1 VAYVTPIGSAPA
13 QVEYRLTAHHGC
25 GRPGVEQARF
35 SYHADGSERPLVWTG
50 RGLAEVGITP
60 GSVLDETQ
68 FDAARALMAGLDPR
82 TGERLVEPKLA
93 VYDEAKVALAPLVHA
108 VEAAAVARGV
118 HPDGL
123 FASVKVGRAYGRAVR
138 AVVNDGDGAV
148 LRADDAGRIADAVG
162 LDVAAVWGTGVYAA
176 AVGNLTET
184 RAVPGPDGKS
194 AERLVPRR
202 RVVGNMGYDVSFTLP
217 KSHSLLLAFAD
228 ETTAAAVE
236 QVYTAQVGATF
247 DWLEGQTAYGMRGHH
262 GEGKSAQTVRGSG
275 FLGWSM
281 VHRAARPV
289 GDRVV
294 GDPHWH
300 VHVTIANMTRGSDGG
315 WSTVAAGG
323 RDLMRHAPAADH
335 VLKALV
341 RRRLAEQFGVS
352 FARSQRTGAWEVAA
366 IPDATLRAFSKRG
379 ASIEAMLRDLGFDP
393 ALATRRAE
401 DLAAAQTRHDKTE
414 HTAAPD
420 ATLRSIWQEEAR
432 TLGVDPDRLAASA
445 LPLAA
450 TRGAAAG
457 GPPAGE
463 DEQAEQQAELLAD
476 VVGRLTDPEHGLT
489 SGRRRF
495 TRVDA
500 LAAVA
505 DALPGGAGDV
515 AEIEGLCDRALSAA
529 GIVAL
534 PDPPGT
540 RQTVAPAAGLERSAA
555 QQQSEDGQV
564 LAAAGNA
571 ARRQIG
577 AGHMA
582 NAARFTTA
590 DVVAAERVILS
601 AAAGSGPGQ
610 GGPRVMTSTAALARQ
625 AVEAGQGFA
634 LSGEQAAVVGRL
646 VTSDRMIDAV
656 LGPPG
661 TGKTTLMRAARTA
674 WEAEGYT
681 VAGATTAAVAAQNL
695 QLESGIDSRTVAQ
708 WVREIGVGDA
718 ARAALAGG
726 TITDPELLAQAQRD
740 AALPGLAGVDVLVLD
755 EANLTDDRDRAA
767 LYTAA
772 ARSGTK
778 LVEVGDPKQ
787 LRGVGCGSLFARVHQ
802 LVGGMELT
810 ENRRQA
816 SEDERAAIAAWRDG
830 RYAHA
835 LSSWAGRG
843 RLVAT
848 ETGEQAVTAMVASWM
863 AQRAGAPDAHAEMRG
878 VVMLAAANDTVE
890 RLNDAAQAVRAAT
903 GELGP
908 EHVYEVKAGRSL
920 RLRRGDH
927 VLVRLNDRAQ
937 RMHEGPDVLNGYR
950 GIVEHI
956 DTAPGSRDSNSGGDS
971 VGGDSDCGAVRVAW
985 QQQGP
990 DGLVTHRATLS
1001 AEFVGAGGLSLG
1013 YAMTGHKAE
1022 GLTVAGDWALP
1033 DGTRQGGTVLVHA
1046 AGMDEPGLHVATSR
1060 HRDKVILFAGRDQL
1074 ETPGDTHELGTPAT
1088 DQQLE
1093 RRVVAGL
1100 ADQART
1106 RSGTAND
1113 TPVHDDLGRG
1123 AGRGPG
1129 PAGGS
1134 GRHPS
1139 LEDLRRAVLGPVEER
1154 PADPPVADPADP
1166 ADAWARLKGEAAAED
1181 RPVAELRAAWT
1192 EQARAAEQLAALE
1205 PRLARARGDAARAAK
1220 AEVVLAPLRGQLQTA
1235 RDAQAAAEQAAA
1247 AGEQTLA
1254 GRAEQLRAELARAW
1268 DAERPGAGDAART
1281 VRAGAGRLG
1290 LRRGQ
1295 VRVARQQL
1303 AGWAERWRPVVGE
1316 LERGSDGVV
1325 GYAAAHPAND
1335 RVGGSIARYAADR
1348 VRAEAPEHA
1357 QVLASAQQAR
1367 RVAEDAQAAFT
1378 RTAETALRPH
1388 PARLAAG
1395 EPDLSGQVGALGEQ
1409 TQAARTRLAA
1419 ATERVAALSADPTIT
1434 SRSDPAAFLAAEHTA
1449 WSWRDQALRQQ
1460 AAARARQAAQQQA
1473 EQDARRA
1480 RARNHELNQQPGRRQ
1495 GPRLGR

>member
-13 QVEYRLTAHHGC
+13 QVEYRLTQAHGC
-25 GRPGVEQARF
+25 GRPGVEAARF

-50 RGLAEVGITP
+50 RGLAEVGITA

-68 FDAARALMAGLDPR
+68 FDVARALMAGLDPR
-82 TGERLVEPKLA
+82 SGERLVEPKLA
-93 VYDEAKVALAPLVHA
+93 VFDDAKVALGPLVRA

-118 HPDGL
+118 HPEAL
-123 FASVKVGRAYGRAVR
+123 FGAVKTGRAYGRAVR
-138 AVVNDGDGAV
+138 AVVNDGDGAT
-148 LRADDAGRIADAVG
+148 LRADDAGRIADAAG
-162 LDVAAVWGTGVYAA
+162 LDVAAVWGPGVYAA
-176 AVGNLTET
+176 AVGNLTEARTMPGADGT
-184 RAVPGPDGKS
+184 RV
-194 AERLVPRR
+194 ERLVPRR
-202 RVVGNMGYDVSFTLP
+202 RVVGNLGYDVSFTLP

-228 ETTAAAVE
+228 ESTAAAVE
-236 QVYTAQVGATF
+236 GVYTAGVGATF
-247 DWLEGQTAYGMRGHH
+247 DWLEAQTAYGMRGHH
-262 GEGKSAQTVRGSG
+262 GEGKSARTVRGSG

-300 VHVTIANMTRGSDGG
+300 VHVTVANMTRGTDGG

-341 RRRLAEQFGVS
+341 RRRLAVQFGVE
-352 FARSQRTGAWEVAA
+352 FARSERTGAWEVAA

-420 ATLRSIWQEEAR
+420 ATLRSIWQAEAR
-432 TLGVDPDRLAASA
+432 SLGVDPDRLAAAA
-445 LPLAA
+445 LPLAGMQA
-450 TRGAAAG
+450 RTAAG
-457 GPPAGE
+457 QPAGE
-463 DEQAEQQAELLAD
+463 DEQRQRQATLLAE

-505 DALPGGAGDV
+505 DALPGGAADV
-515 AEIEGLCDRALSAA
+515 AEIEGLCDRALAAA

-534 PDPPGT
+534 PDPPGA
-540 RQTVAPAAGLERSAA
+540 RQTIAPGADPEQTTAPATG
-555 QQQSEDGQV
+555 QQEGQDGQV
-564 LAAAGNA
+564 LAPAGNA

-590 DVVAAERVILS
+590 DVVAAERVILT
-601 AAAGSGPGQ
+601 AAAGSRPGR

-634 LSGEQAAVVGRL
+634 LSEEQAAVALRL
-646 VTSDRMIDAV
+646 VTSDRMLDAV

-681 VAGATTAAVAAQNL
+681 VAGAATAAVAAQNL
-695 QLESGIDSRTVAQ
+695 QLESGIEARTVAQ

-726 TITDPELLAQAQRD
+726 QLTDPGVLAQAQRD
-740 AALPGLAGVDVLVLD
+740 AALPGLSGVDVLVLD
-755 EANLTDDRDRAA
+755 EANLTDDRDRSVLYSAA
-767 LYTAA
+767 S
-772 ARSGTK
+772 RSGTK
-778 LVEVGDPKQ
+778 LVEVGDPRQ

-802 LVGGMELT
+802 LVGGAELT

-816 SEDERAAIAAWRDG
+816 SEDERAAIAAWRHG
-830 RYAHA
+830 RYTQA

-848 ETGEQAVTAMVASWM
+848 ETGEQAVTAMVAGWVG
-863 AQRAGAPDAHAEMRG
+863 QRAGASDAHAEMRG

-908 EHVYEVKAGRSL
+908 EQVYEVKGGRSV
-920 RLRRGDH
+920 RLRAGDH

-956 DTAPGSRDSNSGGDS
+956 DSGPDGDS
-971 VGGDSDCGAVRVAW
+971 GGAVRVAW
-985 QQQGP
+985 QQHGP

-1022 GLTVAGDWALP
+1022 GLTVAADWALP

-1046 AGMDEPGLHVATSR
+1046 AGMDEPGMHVATSR

-1074 ETPGDTHELGTPAT
+1074 ETPADTHELGVPTT
-1088 DQQLE
+1088 EGQLE

-1100 ADQART
+1100 AEQARA
-1106 RSGTAND
+1106 RPATAND
-1113 TPVHDDLGRG
+1113 TPVHDDLARAAG
-1123 AGRGPG
+1123 GRGPD
-1129 PAGGS
+1129 PDPDLLPWMEPGS
-1134 GRHPS
+1134 ELAAQWAAL
-1139 LEDLRRAVLGPVEER
+1139 LERTR
-1154 PADPPVADPADP
+1154 PAAQLRE
-1166 ADAWARLKGEAAAED
+1166 AWS
-1181 RPVAELRAAWT
+1181 
-1192 EQARAAEQLAALE
+1192 EQARAAEKLAALE
-1205 PRLARARGDAARAAK
+1205 PRLAAARADAARERR
-1220 AEVVLAPLRGQLQTA
+1220 AEQVLAPLRDQLETA
-1235 RDAQAAAEQAAA
+1235 RTARQAADQAAGPAEQAL
-1247 AGEQTLA
+1247 T
-1254 GRAEQLRAELARAW
+1254 GRAGQIAAELSQAW
-1268 DAERPGAGDAART
+1268 QDQRPAAREAANR
-1281 VRAGAGRLG
+1281 VQAGPGRLG
-1290 LRRGQ
+1290 IRRGQ
-1295 VRVARQQL
+1295 VRAAQAHL
-1303 AGWAERWRPVVGE
+1303 AGWANTWRPVLGPSRLAGDQVAGF
-1316 LERGSDGVV
+1316 
-1325 GYAAAHPAND
+1325 ATAHPAND
-1335 RVGGSIARYAADR
+1335 QVGQPIAGYARAQAEAELPEQARLLGAADQAGR
-1348 VRAEAPEHA
+1348 DADTTAAAYTQATDAARHRLNVQRAAGGYRHLAGDVNRLDGQTRAARARLDTANE
-1357 QVLASAQQAR
+1357 QVAACAADPAITSKPDPAGFLAS
-1367 RVAEDAQAAFT
+1367 T
-1378 RTAETALRPH
+1378 
-1388 PARLAAG
+1388 
-1395 EPDLSGQVGALGEQ
+1395 
-1409 TQAARTRLAA
+1409 
-1419 ATERVAALSADPTIT
+1419 
-1434 SRSDPAAFLAAEHTA
+1434 HTA
-1449 WSWRDQALRQQ
+1449 WGQEDQAAQQ
-1460 AAARARQAAQQQA
+1460 AAARTRQAGQQQA
-1473 EQDARRA
+1473 DQQRADQNAARRA
-1480 RARNHELNQQPGRRQ
+1480 RARNDLNQHPGRRR
-1495 GPRLGR
+1495 GPRM

>member
-1 VAYVTPIGSAPA
+1 M
-13 QVEYRLTAHHGC
+13 
-25 GRPGVEQARF
+25 
-35 SYHADGSERPLVWTG
+35 
-50 RGLAEVGITP
+50 
-60 GSVLDETQ
+60 LDESQ

-93 VYDEAKVALAPLVHA
+93 VFDDAKVALGPLVQA

-118 HPDGL
+118 HPDGC
-123 FASVKVGRAYGRAVR
+123 FASVKVGKAYGRAVR
-138 AVVNDGDGAV
+138 AVVNDGDGAM

-162 LDVAAVWGTGVYAA
+162 LDVESVWGPGVYAA

-184 RAVPGPDGKS
+184 KTMTGPDGKTT
-194 AERLVPRR
+194 EQLVPRR
-202 RVVGNMGYDVSFTLP
+202 KVVGNLGYDVSFTLP

-236 QVYTAQVGATF
+236 AVYTAQVGATF

-262 GEGKSAQTVRGSG
+262 GEGKTAQTVRGSG

-300 VHVTIANMTRGSDGG
+300 VHVTIANMTRGTDGG

-341 RRRLAEQFGVS
+341 RRRLTVEFGVS
-352 FARSQRTGAWEVAA
+352 FARSERTGAWEVAA

-420 ATLRSIWQEEAR
+420 ATLRSIWQAEAR
-432 TLGVDPDRLAASA
+432 TLGVDPDRLAAAA
-445 LPLAA
+445 LPVAGIGGR
-450 TRGAAAG
+450 TAAG
-457 GPPAGE
+457 QPAGE
-463 DEQAEQQAELLAD
+463 DEQRQRQATLLAD

-505 DALPGGAGDV
+505 DALPAGAGGV
-515 AEIEGLCDRALSAA
+515 AEIEGLCDRALAAA

-540 RQTVAPAAGLERSAA
+540 RQTIAPAAGLERSAA
-555 QQQSEDGQV
+555 QQQGEDGQV

-590 DVVAAERVILS
+590 DVIAAERVILS
-601 AAAGSGPGQ
+601 AAEASRPGQ

-634 LSGEQAAVVGRL
+634 LSGEQAAVVERL
-646 VTSDRMIDAV
+646 VTSDRMLEAV

-681 VAGATTAAVAAQNL
+681 VAGAATAAVAAQNL
-695 QLESGIDSRTVAQ
+695 ALESGIGSRTVAQ
-708 WVREIGVGDA
+708 WVHRTRTGE
-718 ARAALAGG
+718 
-726 TITDPELLAQAQRD
+726 
-740 AALPGLAGVDVLVLD
+740 GLSGVDVLVLD

-778 LVEVGDPKQ
+778 LVEVGDPRQ

-830 RYAHA
+830 RYTQA

-848 ETGEQAVTAMVASWM
+848 ETGEQAVTAMVA
-863 AQRAGAPDAHAEMRG
+863 
-878 VVMLAAANDTVE
+878 
-890 RLNDAAQAVRAAT
+890 
-903 GELGP
+903 
-908 EHVYEVKAGRSL
+908 
-920 RLRRGDH
+920 
-927 VLVRLNDRAQ
+927 
-937 RMHEGPDVLNGYR
+937 
-950 GIVEHI
+950 
-956 DTAPGSRDSNSGGDS
+956 
-971 VGGDSDCGAVRVAW
+971 C
-985 QQQGP
+985 
-990 DGLVTHRATLS
+990 
-1001 AEFVGAGGLSLG
+1001 
-1013 YAMTGHKAE
+1013 
-1022 GLTVAGDWALP
+1022 
-1033 DGTRQGGTVLVHA
+1033 
-1046 AGMDEPGLHVATSR
+1046 
-1060 HRDKVILFAGRDQL
+1060 
-1074 ETPGDTHELGTPAT
+1074 
-1088 DQQLE
+1088 
-1093 RRVVAGL
+1093 
-1100 ADQART
+1100 
-1106 RSGTAND
+1106 
-1113 TPVHDDLGRG
+1113 
-1123 AGRGPG
+1123 
-1129 PAGGS
+1129 
-1134 GRHPS
+1134 
-1139 LEDLRRAVLGPVEER
+1139 
-1154 PADPPVADPADP
+1154 
-1166 ADAWARLKGEAAAED
+1166 
-1181 RPVAELRAAWT
+1181 
-1192 EQARAAEQLAALE
+1192 
-1205 PRLARARGDAARAAK
+1205 
-1220 AEVVLAPLRGQLQTA
+1220 
-1235 RDAQAAAEQAAA
+1235 
-1247 AGEQTLA
+1247 
-1254 GRAEQLRAELARAW
+1254 
-1268 DAERPGAGDAART
+1268 
-1281 VRAGAGRLG
+1281 
-1290 LRRGQ
+1290 
-1295 VRVARQQL
+1295 
-1303 AGWAERWRPVVGE
+1303 
-1316 LERGSDGVV
+1316 
-1325 GYAAAHPAND
+1325 
-1335 RVGGSIARYAADR
+1335 
-1348 VRAEAPEHA
+1348 
-1357 QVLASAQQAR
+1357 
-1367 RVAEDAQAAFT
+1367 
-1378 RTAETALRPH
+1378 
-1388 PARLAAG
+1388 
-1395 EPDLSGQVGALGEQ
+1395 
-1409 TQAARTRLAA
+1409 
-1419 ATERVAALSADPTIT
+1419 
-1434 SRSDPAAFLAAEHTA
+1434 
-1449 WSWRDQALRQQ
+1449 
-1460 AAARARQAAQQQA
+1460 
-1473 EQDARRA
+1473 
-1480 RARNHELNQQPGRRQ
+1480 
-1495 GPRLGR
+1495 

>member
-13 QVEYRLTAHHGC
+13 QVEYRLTQAHGC
-25 GRPGVEQARF
+25 GRAEAAETRF

-50 RGLAEVGITP
+50 RGLAEVGITA
-60 GSVLDETQ
+60 GSVLDESQ

-82 TGERLVEPKLA
+82 SGERLVEPKLA
-93 VYDEAKVALAPLVHA
+93 VFEDAKVALAPLVHA
-108 VEAAAVARGV
+108 VEAAAVQRGV
-118 HPDGL
+118 HPEAL
-123 FASVKVGRAYGRAVR
+123 FGSVKVGRAYGRAVR

-148 LRADDAGRIADAVG
+148 LRADDAGRVADAAG
-162 LDVAAVWGTGVYAA
+162 LDVESVWGAGVYAA
-176 AVGNLTET
+176 AVGNLIET
-184 RAVPGPDGKS
+184 RTVTGADGKGV
-194 AERLVPRR
+194 ERLVPRR
-202 RVVGNMGYDVSFTLP
+202 RVVGNLGYDVSFTLP

-228 ETTAAAVE
+228 ESTAAAVE
-236 QVYTAQVGATF
+236 QLYTAGVAATF
-247 DWLEGQTAYGMRGHH
+247 DWLEAQTAYGMRGHH

-300 VHVTIANMTRGSDGG
+300 VHVTIANMTRGADGA

-341 RRRLAEQFGVS
+341 RRRLAVEFGVT
-352 FARSQRTGAWEVAA
+352 FARSERTGAWEVAA
-366 IPDATLRAFSKRG
+366 IGDATLRAFSKRG

-420 ATLRSIWQEEAR
+420 ATLRSIWQAEAR
-432 TLGVDPDRLAASA
+432 TLGVDPDRLAAAA
-445 LPLAA
+445 LPLAGIGGR
-450 TRGAAAG
+450 TAG
-457 GPPAGE
+457 GQPAGE
-463 DEQAEQQAELLAD
+463 DEQAELAAELLAD

-505 DALPGGAGDV
+505 DALPAGAGDV
-515 AEIEGLCDRALSAA
+515 AEIEGLCDRALTAA

-534 PDPPGT
+534 PDPPGA
-540 RQTVAPAAGLERSAA
+540 RQTLAPVAGPEPVAG
-555 QQQSEDGQV
+555 QQQDQDGQL
-564 LAAAGNA
+564 LATAGNA

-590 DVVAAERVILS
+590 DVVAAERVILT
-601 AAAGSGPGQ
+601 AAAASRPGQ
-610 GGPRVMTSTAALARQ
+610 GGPRVMTSTAALART

-634 LSGEQAAVVGRL
+634 LSGEQAAVVERL

-674 WEAEGYT
+674 WEAQGYT
-681 VAGATTAAVAAQNL
+681 VAGAATAAVAAQNL
-695 QLESGIDSRTVAQ
+695 HVESGIESRTVAQ

-718 ARAALAGG
+718 GRAALAGG
-726 TITDPELLAQAQRD
+726 TITDPELLGQAQRD

-755 EANLTDDRDRAA
+755 EANLTDDRDRAV

-778 LVEVGDPKQ
+778 LVEVGDPRQ
-787 LRGVGCGSLFARVHQ
+787 LRGVGCGSLFARVHE

-830 RYAHA
+830 RYAQA

-863 AQRAGAPDAHAEMRG
+863 AQRTGAPDPHAEMRG
-878 VVMLAAANDTVE
+878 VVMLAAANETVE
-890 RLNDAAQAVRAAT
+890 RLNDAAQAVRAAA

-908 EHVYEVKAGRSL
+908 ERLYEVKGGRSL
-920 RLRRGDH
+920 RLRAGDH

-950 GIVEHI
+950 GVVE
-956 DTAPGSRDSNSGGDS
+956 ALAAGGS
-971 VGGDSDCGAVRVAW
+971 VGVAW
-985 QQQGP
+985 KQQGE
-990 DGLVTHRATLS
+990 DGLDTRRARLS
-1001 AEFVGAGGLSLG
+1001 PEFVAGGGLSLG

-1022 GLTVAGDWALP
+1022 GLTVAGDWACP

-1074 ETPGDTHELGTPAT
+1074 ETPADTHELGVPTT
-1088 DQQLE
+1088 GEQLG

-1100 ADQART
+1100 AEQART
-1106 RSGTAND
+1106 RPGNASD
-1113 TPVHDDLGRG
+1113 RPVHDDLGG
-1123 AGRGPG
+1123 ASTAPEAQPSRRAATTWAEIKAQLPAREGTAQAGPG
-1129 PAGGS
+1129 DASVAEGAAGS
-1134 GRHPS
+1134 IS
-1139 LEDLRRAVLGPVEER
+1139 ELEER
-1154 PADPPVADPADP
+1154 ELLKRWVA
-1166 ADAWARLKGEAAAED
+1166 LTG
-1181 RPVAELRAAWT
+1181 
-1192 EQARAAEQLAALE
+1192 
-1205 PRLARARGDAARAAK
+1205 
-1220 AEVVLAPLRGQLQTA
+1220 
-1235 RDAQAAAEQAAA
+1235 RDLSSATPGGTDA
-1247 AGEQTLA
+1247 AGEGSSQ
-1254 GRAEQLRAELARAW
+1254 
-1268 DAERPGAGDAART
+1268 DAQ
-1281 VRAGAGRLG
+1281 
-1290 LRRGQ
+1290 RR
-1295 VRVARQQL
+1295 
-1303 AGWAERWRPVVGE
+1303 
-1316 LERGSDGVV
+1316 
-1325 GYAAAHPAND
+1325 AAALRED
-1335 RVGGSIARYAADR
+1335 E
-1348 VRAEAPEHA
+1348 VR
-1357 QVLASAQQAR
+1357 
-1367 RVAEDAQAAFT
+1367 
-1378 RTAETALRPH
+1378 
-1388 PARLAAG
+1388 
-1395 EPDLSGQVGALGEQ
+1395 
-1409 TQAARTRLAA
+1409 
-1419 ATERVAALSADPTIT
+1419 
-1434 SRSDPAAFLAAEHTA
+1434 
-1449 WSWRDQALRQQ
+1449 
-1460 AAARARQAAQQQA
+1460 
-1473 EQDARRA
+1473 
-1480 RARNHELNQQPGRRQ
+1480 RRQ
-1495 GPRLGR
+1495 HNRGPRL

>member
-1 VAYVTPIGSAPA
+1 MAYVTPIGSAAA
-13 QVEYRLTAHHGC
+13 QVEYRLTQAHGC
-25 GRPGVEQARF
+25 GRAEASETRF
-35 SYHADGSERPLVWTG
+35 SYHTDGSERPLVWTG
-50 RGLAEVGITP
+50 RGLAEVGIAA
-60 GSVLDETQ
+60 GSVLDEGQ

-93 VYDEAKVALAPLVHA
+93 VFEDAKVPLAPLVHA
-108 VEAAAVARGV
+108 VEAAAVVRGV
-118 HPDGL
+118 HPEAL
-123 FASVKVGRAYGRAVR
+123 FASVKVGKAYGRALR
-138 AVVNDGDGAV
+138 AVVNDGDAAM
-148 LRADDAGRIADAVG
+148 LRADDAGRIADAVD
-162 LDVAAVWGTGVYAA
+162 LDVESVWGAGVYAT

-184 RAVPGPDGKS
+184 RTVTGPDGKTV
-194 AERLVPRR
+194 ERLVARR

-228 ETTAAAVE
+228 ESTAAAVE
-236 QVYTAQVGATF
+236 AVYTAGVGATF
-247 DWLEGQTAYGMRGHH
+247 DWLEAQTAYGMRGHH

-300 VHVTIANMTRGSDGG
+300 VHVTIANMTRGTDGG

-341 RRRLAEQFGVS
+341 RRRLSVEFGVS
-352 FARSQRTGAWEVAA
+352 FARSERTGAWEVAA

-420 ATLRSIWQEEAR
+420 ATLRSIWQAEAR
-432 TLGVDPDRLAASA
+432 TLGADPDRLAAAA

-450 TRGAAAG
+450 SRAAAAG
-457 GPPAGE
+457 GQPASD
-463 DEQAEQQAELLAD
+463 DEQAELLAH

-505 DALPGGAGDV
+505 DALPAGAADA
-515 AEIEGLCDRALSAA
+515 AEIETITDRALAA
-529 GIVAL
+529 AAIVAL

-540 RQTVAPAAGLERSAA
+540 RQTLAPASGLEPAAG
-555 QQQSEDGQV
+555 QQQQDQDGQV

-590 DVVAAERVILS
+590 DVIAAEWVVLTAAAA

-610 GGPRVMTSTAALARQ
+610 GGPRVMTSTAELARQ

-634 LSGEQAAVVGRL
+634 LSEEQATVALRL
-646 VTSDRMIDAV
+646 VTSDRMLDAV

-674 WEAEGYT
+674 WEGEGLV
-681 VAGATTAAVAAQNL
+681 VAGAATAAVAAQNL
-695 QLESGIDSRTVAQ
+695 QIESGIEARTVAQ
-708 WVREIGVGDA
+708 WVREIRVGAA
-718 ARAALAGG
+718 ARAALASGQL
-726 TITDPELLAQAQRD
+726 TDPGGLAQAQRD
-740 AALPGLAGVDVLVLD
+740 AGLPGLAGVDVLILD

-767 LYTAA
+767 LYGAA
-772 ARSGTK
+772 TRSGTK
-778 LVEVGDPKQ
+778 LVEVGDPRQ

-830 RYAHA
+830 RYAQA

-848 ETGEQAVTAMVASWM
+848 ETGEQAVTAMVACWM
-863 AQRAGAPDAHAEMRG
+863 GQRAGAPDAHAEMRG

-890 RLNDAAQAVRAAT
+890 RLNDAAQAVRAAA

-908 EHVYEVKAGRSL
+908 EHTYEVKAGRSV
-920 RLRRGDH
+920 RLRQGDH

-956 DTAPGSRDSNSGGDS
+956 DPAPGSRDSNSSGESGADNGANS
-971 VGGDSDCGAVRVAW
+971 VVRVAW
-985 QQQGP
+985 QQHGP
-990 DGLVTHRATLS
+990 DGPVTHRATLS

-1022 GLTVAGDWALP
+1022 GLTVAADWALA

-1074 ETPGDTHELGTPAT
+1074 ETPADTHERGIPAT
-1088 DQQLE
+1088 DVQRA
-1093 RRVVAGL
+1093 RRVIAGL
-1100 ADQART
+1100 AEQART
-1106 RSGTAND
+1106 RPGNAND
-1113 TPVHDDLGRG
+1113 RPVHDDLAGAPTAPEAQPSRRAATTWAEIKAQLPAKAATAQAG
-1123 AGRGPG
+1123 PGDATVAEGAAGRI
-1129 PAGGS
+1129 S
-1134 GRHPS
+1134 E
-1139 LEDLRRAVLGPVEER
+1139 LEER
-1154 PADPPVADPADP
+1154 ELLKRWVA
-1166 ADAWARLKGEAAAED
+1166 LTG
-1181 RPVAELRAAWT
+1181 
-1192 EQARAAEQLAALE
+1192 
-1205 PRLARARGDAARAAK
+1205 
-1220 AEVVLAPLRGQLQTA
+1220 
-1235 RDAQAAAEQAAA
+1235 RDLSSTTPGGTDA
-1247 AGEQTLA
+1247 AGEGSAQ
-1254 GRAEQLRAELARAW
+1254 
-1268 DAERPGAGDAART
+1268 DAQ
-1281 VRAGAGRLG
+1281 
-1290 LRRGQ
+1290 RR
-1295 VRVARQQL
+1295 
-1303 AGWAERWRPVVGE
+1303 
-1316 LERGSDGVV
+1316 
-1325 GYAAAHPAND
+1325 AAALRED
-1335 RVGGSIARYAADR
+1335 
-1348 VRAEAPEHA
+1348 E
-1357 QVLASAQQAR
+1357 AR
-1367 RVAEDAQAAFT
+1367 R
-1378 RTAETALRPH
+1378 
-1388 PARLAAG
+1388 
-1395 EPDLSGQVGALGEQ
+1395 
-1409 TQAARTRLAA
+1409 
-1419 ATERVAALSADPTIT
+1419 
-1434 SRSDPAAFLAAEHTA
+1434 
-1449 WSWRDQALRQQ
+1449 RQHN
-1460 AAARARQAAQQQA
+1460 R
-1473 EQDARRA
+1473 
-1480 RARNHELNQQPGRRQ
+1480 
-1495 GPRLGR
+1495 GPRL

>member
-1 VAYVTPIGSAPA
+1 LTSPALALWGWAGVAYVTPIGSAAA

-50 RGLAEVGITP
+50 RGLADVGITP

-82 TGERLVEPKLA
+82 SGERLVEPKLA
-93 VYDEAKVALAPLVHA
+93 VFGDAKVAVAPLVHE
-108 VEAAAVARGV
+108 VEAAAAGRGG
-118 HPDGL
+118 HPGEL
-123 FASVKVGRAYGRAVR
+123 FGSVKVGRAYGRAVR
-138 AVVNDGDGAV
+138 AVVADGDGAV
-148 LRADDAGRIADAVG
+148 LRADDAGRIADGAG
-162 LDVAAVWGTGVYAA
+162 LDVEAVWGPGVYAA
-176 AVGNLTET
+176 AVANLTET
-184 RAVPGPDGKS
+184 KTVTGADGKTV
-194 AERLVPRR
+194 ERLVPRR

-228 ETTAAAVE
+228 ETTAAAIE
-236 QVYTAQVGATF
+236 QLYTAQVGATF

-289 GDRVV
+289 DGWVV

-341 RRRLAEQFGVS
+341 RRRLSEQFGVT

-366 IPDATLRAFSKRG
+366 IDDATLRAFSKRG

-414 HTAAPD
+414 QTAAPD
-420 ATLRSIWQEEAR
+420 ATLRSIWQAEAR
-432 TLGVDPDRLAASA
+432 TLGVDPDRLAAAA
-445 LPLAA
+445 LP
-450 TRGAAAG
+450 GAASAG
-457 GPPAGE
+457 GQPGE
-463 DEQAEQQAELLAD
+463 QDQEQLLAG

-505 DALPGGAGDV
+505 DALPAGAADV
-515 AEIEGLCDRALSAA
+515 AEIEALCDRALAAA
-529 GIVAL
+529 GIVGL
-534 PDPPGT
+534 PNPPGA
-540 RQTVAPAAGLERSAA
+540 RQTVTPTVSAAPAAGPG
-555 QQQSEDGQV
+555 QDQDGQALDGQAQDQDGPV
-564 LAAAGNA
+564 LAAAGSA

-590 DVVAAERVILS
+590 DVLAAERVILT
-601 AAAGSGPGQ
+601 AAAASGPGQ
-610 GGPRVMTSTAALARQ
+610 GAAHVTGRTAVLARQ

-634 LSGEQAAVVGRL
+634 LSAEQAAVTLRL
-646 VTSDRMIDAV
+646 VTSDRMLDAV

-674 WEAEGYT
+674 WEGEGLV
-681 VAGATTAAVAAQNL
+681 VAGAATAAVAAQNL
-695 QLESGIDSRTVAQ
+695 AAESGIASRTVAQ
-708 WVREIGVGDA
+708 WVHRI
-718 ARAALAGG
+718 RTGG
-726 TITDPELLAQAQRD
+726 
-740 AALPGLAGVDVLVLD
+740 GLSGVDVLVLD

-767 LYTAA
+767 LYQAA

-802 LVGGMELT
+802 LVGGPELT

-816 SEDERAAIAAWRDG
+816 EQDERAAIAAWRHG
-830 RYAHA
+830 RYAQA

-848 ETGEQAVTAMVASWM
+848 ETGQQAVTAMVAGWM
-863 AQRAGAPDAHAEMRG
+863 AQRAGAPDPHAEMRG

-890 RLNDAAQAVRAAT
+890 RLNDAAQAVRTAA

-908 EHVYEVKAGRSL
+908 ERVYAVKAGRSL
-920 RLRRGDH
+920 RLRAGDH
-927 VLVRLNDRAQ
+927 VLIRLNDRAQ

-956 DTAPGSRDSNSGGDS
+956 DTRPPSGGDS
-971 VGGDSDCGAVRVAW
+971 GGSDGGGGDRGAVRVVW

-1074 ETPGDTHELGTPAT
+1074 ETPADTHELGIPTT
-1088 DQQLE
+1088 GEQLE

-1100 ADQART
+1100 AEQARSRT
-1106 RSGTAND
+1106 AAAND
-1113 TPVHDDLGRG
+1113 RPVHDDLHRSP
-1123 AGRGPG
+1123 ARPAEAVPDPAPG
-1129 PAGGS
+1129 PAAGQDLAANPGGAED
-1134 GRHPS
+1134 RTAEPNRVAEPATS
-1139 LEDLRRAVLGPVEER
+1139 LEQMRRAVLGPAGRVE
-1154 PADPPVADPADP
+1154 PVAGLRV
-1166 ADAWARLKGEAAAED
+1166 AWAA
-1181 RPVAELRAAWT
+1181 
-1192 EQARAAEQLAALE
+1192 QARAAEQLAALE
-1205 PRLARARGDAARAAK
+1205 PRLAAARADASS
-1220 AEVVLAPLRGQLQTA
+1220 AQQTEQVLAPLRVELDSTRA
-1235 RDAQAAAEQAAA
+1235 AQRVAERAAAAAEQELSRRAGRLAGELTGAWAEQRTAAA
-1247 AGEQTLA
+1247 QSAATVTAGSGRLGVGRGRVRAAQAHLKGWAQNWRPVLGDRLPA
-1254 GRAEQLRAELARAW
+1254 GAE
-1268 DAERPGAGDAART
+1268 AG
-1281 VRAGAGRLG
+1281 VAGAGI
-1290 LRRGQ
+1290 
-1295 VRVARQQL
+1295 
-1303 AGWAERWRPVVGE
+1303 
-1316 LERGSDGVV
+1316 DGIEVL
-1325 GYAAAHPAND
+1325 
-1335 RVGGSIARYAADR
+1335 IERYAR
-1348 VRAEAPEHA
+1348 VQAEAQAPEQA
-1357 QVLASAQQAR
+1357 QVLAAAGHARQQAG
-1367 RVAEDAQAAFT
+1367 AAADAYTQAAE
-1378 RTAETALRPH
+1378 RARHRELIRHAAGGHRDLG
-1388 PARLAAG
+1388 ADVNRLA
-1395 EPDLSGQVGALGEQ
+1395 LQ
-1409 TQAARTRLAA
+1409 TQAAQARLSAA
-1419 ATERVAALSADPTIT
+1419 DERVTALSGDPAIT
-1434 SRSDPAAFLAAEHTA
+1434 SRPAAAEFLAGEHA
-1449 WSWRDQALRQQ
+1449 SWARDQHA
-1460 AAARARQAAQQQA
+1460 AAARRAQQGAKQQA
-1473 EQDARRA
+1473 EADAQHVRSPTHGSA
-1480 RARNHELNQQPGRRQ
+1480 YQPPPRQ
-1495 GPRLGR
+1495 GPSLGR

>member
-1 VAYVTPIGSAPA
+1 VAYVTPIGSAAA
-13 QVEYRLTAHHGC
+13 QVEYRLTQAHGC
-25 GRPGVEQARF
+25 GRAETVETRF

-50 RGLAEVGITP
+50 RGLAEVGIAS
-60 GSVLDETQ
+60 GSVLDEGQ

-93 VYDEAKVALAPLVHA
+93 VFDDAKVALAPLVRA

-118 HPDGL
+118 HPEAL

-138 AVVNDGDGAV
+138 AVRAVVNDGDGAM
-148 LRADDAGRIADAVG
+148 LRADDAGRIADAAG
-162 LDVAAVWGTGVYAA
+162 LDVESVWGPGVYAA

-184 RAVPGPDGKS
+184 RTVTGVDGKTV
-194 AERLVPRR
+194 ERLVPRR
-202 RVVGNMGYDVSFTLP
+202 RVVGNLGYDVSFTLP

-228 ETTAAAVE
+228 ETTAAAIE
-236 QVYTAQVGATF
+236 QVYTAGVGATF
-247 DWLEGQTAYGMRGHH
+247 DWLEAQTAYGMRGHH

-300 VHVTIANMTRGSDGG
+300 VHVTVANMTRGVDGG

-341 RRRLAEQFGVS
+341 RRRLVEQFGVA
-352 FARSQRTGAWEVAA
+352 FARSERTGAWEVAA

-420 ATLRSIWQEEAR
+420 ATLRSIWQAEAR
-432 TLGVDPDRLAASA
+432 TLGVDPDRLAAAA
-445 LPLAA
+445 LP
-450 TRGAAAG
+450 GAAVLPRAG
-457 GPPAGE
+457 VASRRPAGD
-463 DEQAEQQAELLAD
+463 DEQAERQTELLAD

-505 DALPGGAGDV
+505 DALPAGAADV
-515 AEIEGLCDRALSAA
+515 AEIEQLCDRALTAA
-529 GIVAL
+529 GIVPL
-534 PDPPGT
+534 PDPPGA
-540 RQTVAPAAGLERSAA
+540 RQTIAPGAGPEQATAPATG
-555 QQQSEDGQV
+555 QQEGQDGQV
-564 LAAAGNA
+564 LVAAGNA

-590 DVVAAERVILS
+590 DVVAAERVILT
-601 AAAGSGPGQ
+601 AADASRPGQ
-610 GGPRVMTSTAALARQ
+610 GGPRVMTSTATLARQ

-634 LSGEQAAVVGRL
+634 LSGEQAAVVERL
-646 VTSDRMIDAV
+646 VTGDRMIDAV

-661 TGKTTLMRAARTA
+661 TGKTTLMRAARTG

-681 VAGATTAAVAAQNL
+681 VAGAATAAVAAQNL
-695 QLESGIDSRTVAQ
+695 HVESGIESRTVAQ

-718 ARAALAGG
+718 GRAALAGG

-740 AALPGLAGVDVLVLD
+740 AGLPGLAGVDVLVLD

-767 LYTAA
+767 LYQAA

-778 LVEVGDPKQ
+778 LVEVGDPQQ
-787 LRGVGCGSLFARVHQ
+787 LRGVGCGSLFARVHE

-830 RYAHA
+830 RYTQA

-848 ETGEQAVTAMVASWM
+848 ETGGQAVTAMVASWM
-863 AQRAGAPDAHAEMRG
+863 AQRTGAPDPHAEMRG

-890 RLNDAAQAVRAAT
+890 RLNDAAQAVRAAA

-908 EHVYEVKAGRSL
+908 ERLFEVKGGRSL
-920 RLRRGDH
+920 RLRQGDH

-950 GIVEHI
+950 GVVEAI
-956 DTAPGSRDSNSGGDS
+956 ATGGS
-971 VGGDSDCGAVRVAW
+971 VGVAW
-985 QQQGP
+985 QQQGE
-990 DGLVTHRATLS
+990 DGLDTRRARLS
-1001 AEFVGAGGLSLG
+1001 AEFVGGGGLSLG

-1022 GLTVAGDWALP
+1022 GLTVAADWARP

-1074 ETPGDTHELGTPAT
+1074 ETPADTHERGTPAT
-1088 DQQLE
+1088 DVQRA
-1093 RRVVAGL
+1093 RRVIAAL
-1100 ADQART
+1100 AEQART
-1106 RSGTAND
+1106 RPGNASD
-1113 TPVHDDLGRG
+1113 RPVHDDLGG
-1123 AGRGPG
+1123 APTAPEAQPSRRAATTWAEIKAQLPAREGTAQAGPG
-1129 PAGGS
+1129 DASVAEGAAGSISELEERELLKRWVALTGRDLSSATPGGTDAAGDGS
-1134 GRHPS
+1134 AQ
-1139 LEDLRRAVLGPVEER
+1139 DAQRRA
-1154 PADPPVADPADP
+1154 
-1166 ADAWARLKGEAAAED
+1166 
-1181 RPVAELRAAWT
+1181 
-1192 EQARAAEQLAALE
+1192 AALRE
-1205 PRLARARGDAARAAK
+1205 D
-1220 AEVVLAPLRGQLQTA
+1220 EVR
-1235 RDAQAAAEQAAA
+1235 
-1247 AGEQTLA
+1247 
-1254 GRAEQLRAELARAW
+1254 
-1268 DAERPGAGDAART
+1268 
-1281 VRAGAGRLG
+1281 
-1290 LRRGQ
+1290 
-1295 VRVARQQL
+1295 
-1303 AGWAERWRPVVGE
+1303 
-1316 LERGSDGVV
+1316 
-1325 GYAAAHPAND
+1325 
-1335 RVGGSIARYAADR
+1335 
-1348 VRAEAPEHA
+1348 
-1357 QVLASAQQAR
+1357 
-1367 RVAEDAQAAFT
+1367 
-1378 RTAETALRPH
+1378 
-1388 PARLAAG
+1388 
-1395 EPDLSGQVGALGEQ
+1395 
-1409 TQAARTRLAA
+1409 
-1419 ATERVAALSADPTIT
+1419 
-1434 SRSDPAAFLAAEHTA
+1434 
-1449 WSWRDQALRQQ
+1449 
-1460 AAARARQAAQQQA
+1460 
-1473 EQDARRA
+1473 
-1480 RARNHELNQQPGRRQ
+1480 RRQ
-1495 GPRLGR
+1495 HNRGPRL

>member
-1 VAYVTPIGSAPA
+1 
-13 QVEYRLTAHHGC
+13 
-25 GRPGVEQARF
+25 VEQARF

-50 RGLAEVGITP
+50 RGLAEVGITA
-60 GSVLDETQ
+60 GSVLDEGQ
-68 FDAARALMAGLDPR
+68 FDSARALMAGLDPR

-93 VYDEAKVALAPLVHA
+93 VFDDAKVALAPLVHA

-118 HPDGL
+118 APEAL
-123 FASVKVGRAYGRAVR
+123 FGAVKVGRAYGRAVR

-148 LRADDAGRIADAVG
+148 LRADDAGRIADAAG
-162 LDVAAVWGTGVYAA
+162 LDVEAVWGAGVYAA
-176 AVGNLTET
+176 AVGNLIET
-184 RAVPGPDGKS
+184 RTVTGPDGKS

-228 ETTAAAVE
+228 ETTAASVE
-236 QVYTAQVGATF
+236 QLYTAGVGATF

-262 GEGKSAQTVRGSG
+262 GEGSRAQTVRGSG

-300 VHVTIANMTRGSDGG
+300 VHVTVANMTRGTDGG

-341 RRRLAEQFGVS
+341 RRRLAEQFGVT
-352 FARSQRTGAWEVAA
+352 FARSERTGAWEVAA

-420 ATLRSIWQEEAR
+420 ATLRSIWQAEAR
-432 TLGVDPDRLAASA
+432 TLGVDPDRLAAAA
-445 LPLAA
+445 LPLAGMRA
-450 TRGAAAG
+450 RTAAG
-457 GPPAGE
+457 QPAGE
-463 DEQAEQQAELLAD
+463 DEQAELLAD
-476 VVGRLTDPEHGLT
+476 VVSKLTDPEHGLT

-495 TRVDA
+495 TRIDA

-505 DALPGGAGDV
+505 DALPAGAGDV
-515 AEIEGLCDRALSAA
+515 AEIEGLCDRALAAA

-534 PDPPGT
+534 PDPPGP
-540 RQTVAPAAGLERSAA
+540 RQIITPAAG
-555 QQQSEDGQV
+555 QQQDQDGPV
-564 LAAAGNA
+564 LAAAGNP
-571 ARRQIG
+571 ARRQLG

-590 DVVAAERVILS
+590 DVLAAERVILI
-601 AAAGSGPGQ
+601 AAAGSRPGQ
-610 GGPRVMTSTAALARQ
+610 GAAHVTGGTAVLARQ

-634 LSGEQAAVVGRL
+634 LSAEQAAVALRL
-646 VTSDRMIDAV
+646 VTSDRMLDAV

-674 WEAEGYT
+674 WEAEGLV
-681 VAGATTAAVAAQNL
+681 VAGAATAAVAAQNL
-695 QLESGIDSRTVAQ
+695 ALESGIASRTVAQ
-708 WVREIGVGDA
+708 WVHRI
-718 ARAALAGG
+718 RTGG
-726 TITDPELLAQAQRD
+726 
-740 AALPGLAGVDVLVLD
+740 GLSGVDVLVLD

-767 LYTAA
+767 LYQAA
-772 ARSGTK
+772 GRAGTK
-778 LVEVGDPKQ
+778 VVEVGDPQQ

-816 SEDERAAIAAWRDG
+816 EQDERAAIGAWRDG
-830 RYAHA
+830 RYTQA

-863 AQRAGAPDAHAEMRG
+863 AQRAGAPNPHAEMRG

-890 RLNDAAQAVRAAT
+890 RLNDAAQAVRVAA

-908 EHVYEVKAGRSL
+908 EHRYAVKGGREL
-920 RLRRGDH
+920 RLRSGDH

-950 GIVEHI
+950 GVVEHI
-956 DTAPGSRDSNSGGDS
+956 DTGPGGDRAH
-971 VGGDSDCGAVRVAW
+971 GGDGAVRVAW

-1001 AEFVGAGGLSLG
+1001 AEFVGGGGLSLG

-1022 GLTVAGDWALP
+1022 GLTVTADWSLP

-1074 ETPGDTHELGTPAT
+1074 ETPADTHELGIPAT
-1088 DQQLE
+1088 GEQLE
-1093 RRVVAGL
+1093 RRVVAAL
-1100 ADQART
+1100 AEQART
-1106 RSGTAND
+1106 RSPTAND
-1113 TPVHDDLGRG
+1113 RPVHDDLGRAPDGRRPRRDPDAPPG
-1123 AGRGPG
+1123 A
-1129 PAGGS
+1129 
-1134 GRHPS
+1134 
-1139 LEDLRRAVLGPVEER
+1139 E
-1154 PADPPVADPADP
+1154 PADEPTAQEASLVDPA
-1166 ADAWARLKGEAAAED
+1166 
-1181 RPVAELRAAWT
+1181 RPVARLRAAWS
-1192 EQARAAEQLAALE
+1192 EQARAAQQLAALE
-1205 PRLARARGDAARAAK
+1205 PRLAAARADAARERRTEQA
-1220 AEVVLAPLRGQLQTA
+1220 LAPLREQLDTA
-1235 RDAQAAAEQAAA
+1235 RSASQVAEQAAGPA
-1247 AGEQTLA
+1247 EQVLA
-1254 GRAEQLRAELARAW
+1254 GRAGQIAAELSRAW
-1268 DAERPGAGDAART
+1268 DEQRPAARQAAEK
-1281 VRAGAGRLG
+1281 VLAGPGRLG
-1290 LRRGQ
+1290 MRRGQ
-1295 VRVARQQL
+1295 VRAAQAQL
-1303 AGWAERWRPVVGE
+1303 EQWAQTWRPVLGEDRLRPGTEVG
-1316 LERGSDGVV
+1316 LALTSSGADQVQQ
-1325 GYAAAHPAND
+1325 P
-1335 RVGGSIARYAADR
+1335 IAD
-1348 VRAEAPEHA
+1348 HA
-1357 QVLASAQQAR
+1357 QAR
-1367 RVAEDAQAAFT
+1367 AQA
-1378 RTAETALRPH
+1378 ELP
-1388 PARLAAG
+1388 
-1395 EPDLSGQVGALGEQ
+1395 EQ
-1409 TQAARTRLAA
+1409 TRLLAA
-1419 ATERVAALSADPTIT
+1419 ADQARQHSAAADATYTQASNAAQHRLLIARTTHGWRDLATDVDRLAEQTRAARERLDAAGERVAARAADPAIT
-1434 SRSDPAAFLAAEHTA
+1434 SQPDPKTFLTGTRAAWA
-1449 WSWRDQALRQQ
+1449 RDD
-1460 AAARARQAAQQQA
+1460 QAAQQAARKAAAAAAAQQA
-1473 EQDARRA
+1473 ARHDSPGYRPPS
-1480 RARNHELNQQPGRRQ
+1480 RQLGRRP
-1495 GPRLGR
+1495 GPSLGR

>member
-1 VAYVTPIGSAPA
+1 MAYVTPIGSAAA
-13 QVEYRLTAHHGC
+13 QVEYRLTQAHGC
-25 GRPGVEQARF
+25 GRLEAAETRF
-35 SYHADGSERPLVWTG
+35 SYHADGSERSLVWTG
-50 RGLAEVGITP
+50 RGLVEVGITA
-60 GSVLDETQ
+60 GSVLDEGQ

-82 TGERLVEPKLA
+82 SGERLVEPKLA
-93 VYDEAKVALAPLVHA
+93 VFEDAKVALAPLVRA

-118 HPDGL
+118 APEAL
-123 FASVKVGRAYGRAVR
+123 FGAVKVGRAHGRAVR
-138 AVVNDGDGAV
+138 AVVNDGDGAM
-148 LRADDAGRIADAVG
+148 LRADDAGRIADAAG
-162 LDVAAVWGTGVYAA
+162 LDVERVWGTGVYAA

-184 RAVPGPDGKS
+184 RTVTGADGKTV
-194 AERLVPRR
+194 ERLVPRR
-202 RVVGNMGYDVSFTLP
+202 RVVGNLGYDVSFTLP

-236 QVYTAQVGATF
+236 GVYTAGVGATF

-262 GEGKSAQTVRGSG
+262 GEGKTAQTVAGSG

-341 RRRLAEQFGVS
+341 RRRLAVEFGVS
-352 FARSQRTGAWEVAA
+352 FARSERTGAWEVAA
-366 IPDATLRAFSKRG
+366 IGDATLRAFSKRG

-420 ATLRSIWQEEAR
+420 ATLRSIWQAEAR
-432 TLGVDPDRLAASA
+432 TLGVDPDRLAAAA
-445 LPLAA
+445 LPLAGIGGR
-450 TRGAAAG
+450 TAG
-457 GPPAGE
+457 GQPAGE
-463 DEQAEQQAELLAD
+463 DEQAERQAELLAD

-489 SGRRRF
+489 AGRRRF

-505 DALPGGAGDV
+505 AALPAGAGDV
-515 AEIEGLCDRALSAA
+515 AEIEGICDRALAAA

-534 PDPPGT
+534 PDPPGA
-540 RQTVAPAAGLERSAA
+540 RQTLAPAAGLERSAA
-555 QQQSEDGQV
+555 QQQGQDGQV
-564 LAAAGNA
+564 LAGAGNA

-590 DVVAAERVILS
+590 DVVAAERVILT
-601 AAAGSGPGQ
+601 AAAGSRPGQ

-625 AVEAGQGFA
+625 AVEAGQRFA
-634 LSGEQAAVVGRL
+634 LSEEQAEVAVRL
-646 VTSDRMIDAV
+646 VTSDRALDAV

-661 TGKTTLMRAARTA
+661 TGKTTLMRTARTA

-681 VAGATTAAVAAQNL
+681 VAGAATAAVAAQNL
-695 QLESGIDSRTVAQ
+695 ALESGIEARTVAQ
-708 WVREIGVGDA
+708 WVREIRAGDA
-718 ARAALAGG
+718 ARAALASGQL
-726 TITDPELLAQAQRD
+726 TDPGVLAQAQRD
-740 AALPGLAGVDVLVLD
+740 AGLPGLAGVDVLVLD

-778 LVEVGDPKQ
+778 LVEVGDPRQ
-787 LRGVGCGSLFARVHQ
+787 LRGVGCGSLFSRVHQ

-816 SEDERAAIAAWRDG
+816 EQDERAAIAAWRDG
-830 RYAHA
+830 RYTQA
-835 LSSWAGRG
+835 LASWAGRG

-863 AQRAGAPDAHAEMRG
+863 AQRTGAPDAHAEMRG

-890 RLNDAAQAVRAAT
+890 RLNDAAQAVRAAA

-908 EHVYEVKAGRSL
+908 ERCYEVKAGRSV
-920 RLRRGDH
+920 RLRQGDH

-937 RMHEGPDVLNGYR
+937 RMHQGPDVLNGYR
-950 GIVEHI
+950 GVVEHI
-956 DTAPGSRDSNSGGDS
+956 DTVPAGARGGGSGKS
-971 VGGDSDCGAVRVAW
+971 DSDSGADSAVRVAW

-1022 GLTVAGDWALP
+1022 GLTVTGDWAMP
-1033 DGTRQGGTVLVHA
+1033 GGSRQGGTVLVHA

-1074 ETPGDTHELGTPAT
+1074 ESVVETHEHGIPGT
-1088 DQQLE
+1088 DEQ
-1093 RRVVAGL
+1093 RVSRVVAGL
-1100 ADQART
+1100 ARQART
-1106 RSGTAND
+1106 RPGTAND
-1113 TPVHDDLGRG
+1113 TPVHDDLGHG
-1123 AGRGPG
+1123 AGRGPTR
-1129 PAGGS
+1129 AGQAELAS
-1134 GRHPS
+1134 G
-1139 LEDLRRAVLGPVEER
+1139 LEDLRRAVLGAVEDG
-1154 PADPPVADPADP
+1154 PAAGSAVDSEQEGTEPAG
-1166 ADAWARLKGEAAAED
+1166 K
-1181 RPVAELRAAWT
+1181 
-1192 EQARAAEQLAALE
+1192 EQAR
-1205 PRLARARGDAARAAK
+1205 RRAAR
-1220 AEVVLAPLRGQLQTA
+1220 
-1235 RDAQAAAEQAAA
+1235 
-1247 AGEQTLA
+1247 
-1254 GRAEQLRAELARAW
+1254 
-1268 DAERPGAGDAART
+1268 
-1281 VRAGAGRLG
+1281 
-1290 LRRGQ
+1290 LRR
-1295 VRVARQQL
+1295 
-1303 AGWAERWRPVVGE
+1303 E
-1316 LERGSDGVV
+1316 
-1325 GYAAAHPAND
+1325 
-1335 RVGGSIARYAADR
+1335 
-1348 VRAEAPEHA
+1348 
-1357 QVLASAQQAR
+1357 
-1367 RVAEDAQAAFT
+1367 
-1378 RTAETALRPH
+1378 
-1388 PARLAAG
+1388 
-1395 EPDLSGQVGALGEQ
+1395 
-1409 TQAARTRLAA
+1409 
-1419 ATERVAALSADPTIT
+1419 
-1434 SRSDPAAFLAAEHTA
+1434 
-1449 WSWRDQALRQQ
+1449 QALRL
-1460 AAARARQAAQQQA
+1460 AQG
-1473 EQDARRA
+1473 R
-1480 RARNHELNQQPGRRQ
+1480 GRRM
-1495 GPRLGR
+1495 

>member
-1 VAYVTPIGSAPA
+1 MAYVTPIGSAPA
-13 QVEYRLTAHHGC
+13 QVEYRLAAHHGC
-25 GRPGVEQARF
+25 GRAEVAETRF

-50 RGLAEVGITP
+50 RGLAEVGIAA
-60 GSVLDETQ
+60 GSVLDEGQ

-93 VYDEAKVALAPLVHA
+93 VFEDAKVALGPLVHA

-118 HPDGL
+118 HPEAL
-123 FASVKVGRAYGRAVR
+123 FASVKVGKAYGRAVR

-148 LRADDAGRIADAVG
+148 LRADDAGRIADAAG
-162 LDVAAVWGTGVYAA
+162 LDVGQVWGAGVYAA

-184 RAVPGPDGKS
+184 RTVAGPDGKRV
-194 AERLVPRR
+194 ERLVPRR

-236 QVYTAQVGATF
+236 QLYTAGVGATF

-262 GEGKSAQTVRGSG
+262 GEGRTAQTVRGSG

-300 VHVTIANMTRGSDGG
+300 VHVTVANMTRGTDGG

-341 RRRLAEQFGVS
+341 RRRLSVEFGVK
-352 FARSQRTGAWEVAA
+352 FARSERTGAWEVAA

-420 ATLRSIWQEEAR
+420 ARLRSIWQAEAR
-432 TLGVDPDRLAASA
+432 TLGVDPDRLAAAA
-445 LPLAA
+445 LP
-450 TRGAAAG
+450 GAAVLPGAG
-457 GPPAGE
+457 AASSRPAGD
-463 DEQAEQQAELLAD
+463 DEQLGQQERLLTE

-505 DALPGGAGDV
+505 DALPAGAADV
-515 AEIEGLCDRALSAA
+515 AEIEGLCDRALAAA
-529 GIVAL
+529 GIVPL
-534 PDPPGT
+534 PDPPGP
-540 RQTVAPAAGLERSAA
+540 RQIITPAAG
-555 QQQSEDGQV
+555 QQDQDAPT

-634 LSGEQAAVVGRL
+634 LSGEQAAVVLRL

-674 WEAEGYT
+674 WEAEGLG
-681 VAGATTAAVAAQNL
+681 VAGAATAAVAAQNL
-695 QLESGIDSRTVAQ
+695 ALESGIEARTVAQ
-708 WVREIGVGDA
+708 WVHRIRTGE
-718 ARAALAGG
+718 
-726 TITDPELLAQAQRD
+726 
-740 AALPGLAGVDVLVLD
+740 GLAGVDVLVLD

-767 LYTAA
+767 LYGAA

-778 LVEVGDPKQ
+778 LVEVGDPRQ

-810 ENRRQA
+810 ENRRQV
-816 SEDERAAIAAWRDG
+816 EQDERAAIAAWRDG
-830 RYAHA
+830 RYTQA

-863 AQRAGAPDAHAEMRG
+863 AQRTGAPDAHAEMRG

-890 RLNDAAQAVRAAT
+890 RLNDAAQAVRAAA

-908 EHVYEVKAGRSL
+908 EHVYAVKGGRSL
-920 RLRRGDH
+920 RLRAGDH

-956 DTAPGSRDSNSGGDS
+956 DAAPAGADSGADSAGGGSDS
-971 VGGDSDCGAVRVAW
+971 GAVRVAW
-985 QQQGP
+985 QQHGP
-990 DGLVTHRATLS
+990 DGLLTHRATLS
-1001 AEFVGAGGLSLG
+1001 EQFVGAGGLSLG

-1022 GLTVAGDWALP
+1022 GLTVAADWALP
-1033 DGTRQGGTVLVHA
+1033 GGTRQGGTVLVHA

-1074 ETPGDTHELGTPAT
+1074 ETAGDTHDLGIPTT
-1088 DQQLE
+1088 GEQLE

-1100 ADQART
+1100 AEQART
-1106 RSGTAND
+1106 RPGTGND

-1123 AGRGPG
+1123 PGRRGPERD
-1129 PAGGS
+1129 P
-1134 GRHPS
+1134 
-1139 LEDLRRAVLGPVEER
+1139 DL
-1154 PADPPVADPADP
+1154 PPGIEPGTELAAQ
-1166 ADAWARLKGEAAAED
+1166 WARLLERTRPAAQLREA
-1181 RPVAELRAAWT
+1181 WS
-1192 EQARAAEQLAALE
+1192 EQARAAEQLAVLE
-1205 PRLARARGDAARAAK
+1205 PRLAAARADAARERR
-1220 AEVVLAPLRGQLQTA
+1220 AEQALAPLGDQLETA
-1235 RDAQAAAEQAAA
+1235 RTARQAAEQAAVPA
-1247 AGEQTLA
+1247 EQALA
-1254 GRAEQLRAELARAW
+1254 GRAEQIADELSQAW
-1268 DAERPGAGDAART
+1268 EDQRPAAREAANR
-1281 VRAGAGRLG
+1281 VQAGPGRLG

-1295 VRVARQQL
+1295 VRAAQAHLDQ
-1303 AGWAERWRPVVGE
+1303 WANTWRPVLGE
-1316 LERGSDGVV
+1316 SRLPAGRVV
-1325 GYAAAHPAND
+1325 EFAAAHPAND
-1335 RVGGSIARYAADR
+1335 QVQRPITGYARAQAQADLPEQTRLLAAADQAR
-1348 VRAEAPEHA
+1348 QDADAA
-1357 QVLASAQQAR
+1357 AAAYTQASAAAR
-1367 RVAEDAQAAFT
+1367 
-1378 RTAETALRPH
+1378 H
-1388 PARLAAG
+1388 RLGIQRAAG
-1395 EPDLSGQVGALGEQ
+1395 GYRHLAGDLDRLEGQ
-1409 TQAARTRLAA
+1409 TQAAQARLEGAS
-1419 ATERVAALSADPTIT
+1419 ERVAACAADLAIT
-1434 SRSDPAAFLAAEHTA
+1434 SKPDPEGFLARTHAAWARDDQTA
-1449 WSWRDQALRQQ
+1449 QQ
-1460 AAARARQAAQQQA
+1460 AARRAAAAAEAQQAA
-1473 EQDARRA
+1473 RR
-1480 RARNHELNQQPGRRQ
+1480 HSPSYDHGPSHQTGRRH
-1495 GPRLGR
+1495 GPSLGR

>member
-1 VAYVTPIGSAPA
+1 MAYVTPIGSAPA
-13 QVEYRLTAHHGC
+13 QVEYRLTQAHGC
-25 GRPGVEQARF
+25 GRVEAAETRF

-50 RGLAEVGITP
+50 RGLAEVGIAA
-60 GSVLDETQ
+60 GSVLDEGQ

-93 VYDEAKVALAPLVHA
+93 VFEDAKVALGPLVHA
-108 VEAAAVARGV
+108 VEAAAVQRGV
-118 HPDGL
+118 HPEAL
-123 FASVKVGRAYGRAVR
+123 FGSVKVGRAYGRAVR

-148 LRADDAGRIADAVG
+148 LRADDAGRIADAAG
-162 LDVAAVWGTGVYAA
+162 LDVAGVWGTGVYTA

-184 RAVPGPDGKS
+184 RTVPGVDGKGV
-194 AERLVPRR
+194 ERLVPRR
-202 RVVGNMGYDVSFTLP
+202 RVVGNLGYDVSFTLP

-228 ETTAAAVE
+228 ESTAAAVE
-236 QVYTAQVGATF
+236 AVYTAGVGATF

-262 GEGKSAQTVRGSG
+262 GEGKTARTVRGSG

-300 VHVTIANMTRGSDGG
+300 VHVTVANMTRGSDGG

-341 RRRLAEQFGVS
+341 RRRLAVEFGVS
-352 FARSQRTGAWEVAA
+352 FARSERTGAWEVAA

-420 ATLRSIWQEEAR
+420 ATLRSIWQAEAR
-432 TLGVDPDRLAASA
+432 TLGVDPDRLAAAA
-445 LPLAA
+445 LP
-450 TRGAAAG
+450 GAAVLPGAG
-457 GPPAGE
+457 AAVSGAASE
-463 DEQAEQQAELLAD
+463 DEQAEREAELLAD
-476 VVGRLTDPEHGLT
+476 VVGRLTDPDHGLT

-500 LAAVA
+500 LADVA
-505 DALPGGAGDV
+505 DALPAGAADV
-515 AEIEGLCDRALSAA
+515 AEIEGLCDRALAAA
-529 GIVAL
+529 GIVPL
-534 PDPPGT
+534 PDPPGA
-540 RQTVAPAAGLERSAA
+540 RQTLAPVAGLERSEA
-555 QQQSEDGQV
+555 QQQGEDGPV
-564 LAAAGNA
+564 LAGAGNA

-590 DVVAAERVILS
+590 DVIAAERVILT

-610 GGPRVMTSTAALARQ
+610 GWPRVMTSTAALARQ

-634 LSGEQAAVVGRL
+634 LSGEQADVVQRL

-661 TGKTTLMRAARTA
+661 TGKTTLLRAARTA
-674 WEAEGYT
+674 WEAEGYS
-681 VAGATTAAVAAQNL
+681 VAGAATAAVAAQNL
-695 QLESGIDSRTVAQ
+695 ALESGIEARTVAQ
-708 WVREIGVGDA
+708 WVHRIRTGE
-718 ARAALAGG
+718 
-726 TITDPELLAQAQRD
+726 
-740 AALPGLAGVDVLVLD
+740 GLSGVDVLVLD

-767 LYTAA
+767 LYGAA
-772 ARSGTK
+772 SRSGTK

-802 LVGGMELT
+802 LVGGAELT

-830 RYAHA
+830 RYTQA
-835 LSSWAGRG
+835 LTSWAGRG

-890 RLNDAAQAVRAAT
+890 RLNDAAQAVRAAA

-908 EHVYEVKAGRSL
+908 EHIYEVKGGRSL
-920 RLRRGDH
+920 RLRAGDH

-950 GIVEHI
+950 GIVEAI
-956 DTAPGSRDSNSGGDS
+956 DTGGS
-971 VGGDSDCGAVRVAW
+971 VQVAW

-990 DGLVTHRATLS
+990 DGHDTRRAKLS
-1001 AEFVGAGGLSLG
+1001 PEFIGAGGLSLG

-1022 GLTVAGDWALP
+1022 GLTVAADWALP

-1074 ETPGDTHELGTPAT
+1074 ETAGDSHEHGTPAT
-1088 DQQLE
+1088 GEQLE
-1093 RRVVAGL
+1093 RRVVAAL
-1100 ADQART
+1100 AEQART
-1106 RSGTAND
+1106 RPGTAND
-1113 TPVHDDLGRG
+1113 TPVHDDLGFG
-1123 AGRGPG
+1123 AGREPDRTPG
-1129 PAGGS
+1129 REA
-1134 GRHPS
+1134 
-1139 LEDLRRAVLGPVEER
+1139 DLDPLPRAVEQSDV
-1154 PADPPVADPADP
+1154 V
-1166 ADAWARLKGEAAAED
+1166 DAWAELKAQALAED
-1181 RPVAELRAAWT
+1181 QPLVELRATWT

-1220 AEVVLAPLRGQLQTA
+1220 AEVVLAPLRRQLQTA
-1235 RDAQAAAEQAAA
+1235 RDTQAAAEQDAAA
-1247 AGEQTLA
+1247 AEQTLA

-1268 DAERPGAGDAART
+1268 DAERAEAGDAART

-1295 VRVARQQL
+1295 VRAAREQMQDW
-1303 AGWAERWRPVVGE
+1303 AGRWRPVVGE
-1316 LERGSDGVV
+1316 LERGSDGGV

-1357 QVLASAQQAR
+1357 EVLARAQRAR
-1367 RVAEDAQAAFT
+1367 RVTEDAQAVFT
-1378 RTAETALRPH
+1378 RAAETVLRPH

-1409 TQAARTRLAA
+1409 TQAARARLAA

-1434 SRSDPAAFLAAEHTA
+1434 SRPDPAAFLAAEHTV
-1449 WSWRDQALRQQ
+1449 WSWRDQALRRQ
-1460 AAARARQAAQQQA
+1460 AAARARQAAEQQA
-1473 EQDARRA
+1473 EQNASRA
-1480 RARNHELNQQPGRRQ
+1480 RARNHEINQQPPRRQ
-1495 GPRLGR
+1495 GPRLGPRLGR

>member
-1 VAYVTPIGSAPA
+1 M
-13 QVEYRLTAHHGC
+13 
-25 GRPGVEQARF
+25 
-35 SYHADGSERPLVWTG
+35 
-50 RGLAEVGITP
+50 
-60 GSVLDETQ
+60 LDESQ

-93 VYDEAKVALAPLVHA
+93 VFDDAKVALGPLVQA

-118 HPDGL
+118 HPDGC
-123 FASVKVGRAYGRAVR
+123 FASVKVGKAYGRAVR
-138 AVVNDGDGAV
+138 AVVNDGDGAM

-162 LDVAAVWGTGVYAA
+162 LDVESVWGPGVYAA

-184 RAVPGPDGKS
+184 KTMTGPDGKTT
-194 AERLVPRR
+194 EQLVPRR
-202 RVVGNMGYDVSFTLP
+202 KVVGNLGYDVSFTLP

-236 QVYTAQVGATF
+236 AVYTAQVGATF

-262 GEGKSAQTVRGSG
+262 GEGKTAQTVRGSG

-300 VHVTIANMTRGSDGG
+300 VHVTIANMTRGNDGG

-341 RRRLAEQFGVS
+341 RRRLAEEFGVS
-352 FARSQRTGAWEVAA
+352 FARSERTGAWEVAA

-420 ATLRSIWQEEAR
+420 ATLRSIWQAEAR
-432 TLGVDPDRLAASA
+432 TLGVDPDRLAAAA
-445 LPLAA
+445 LPLAPS
-450 TRGAAAG
+450 RGG
-457 GPPAGE
+457 TE
-463 DEQAEQQAELLAD
+463 EQQSQVQDQEQLLAD

-505 DALPGGAGDV
+505 DALPAGAGDV
-515 AEIEGLCDRALSAA
+515 AEIEGLCDRALATA

-534 PDPPGT
+534 PEPPGA
-540 RQTVAPAAGLERSAA
+540 RQTIAPAVGLVPAAG
-555 QQQSEDGQV
+555 QQEGQDGQV
-564 LAAAGNA
+564 LAGAGNA

-590 DVVAAERVILS
+590 DVVAAERVILT

-634 LSGEQAAVVGRL
+634 LSEEQAAVAERL

-674 WEAEGYT
+674 WEAEGLG
-681 VAGATTAAVAAQNL
+681 VAGAATAAVAAQNL
-695 QLESGIDSRTVAQ
+695 ALESGIASRTVAQ
-708 WVREIGVGDA
+708 WVHRI
-718 ARAALAGG
+718 RAG
-726 TITDPELLAQAQRD
+726 E
-740 AALPGLAGVDVLVLD
+740 GLAGVDVLVLD

-802 LVGGMELT
+802 LVAGMELT

-830 RYAHA
+830 RYTQA

-890 RLNDAAQAVRAAT
+890 RLNDAAQAVRAAA
-903 GELGP
+903 GELGA
-908 EHVYEVKAGRSL
+908 EHVHEVKGGRSL
-920 RLRRGDH
+920 RLRVGDH

-950 GIVEHI
+950 GVVEAI
-956 DTAPGSRDSNSGGDS
+956 DTGGS
-971 VGGDSDCGAVRVAW
+971 VQVAW

-990 DGLVTHRATLS
+990 DGHDTRRAKLS

-1022 GLTVAGDWALP
+1022 GLTVAADWALP
-1033 DGTRQGGTVLVHA
+1033 YGTRQGGTVLVHA
-1046 AGMDEPGLHVATSR
+1046 AAMDEPGLHVATSR

-1074 ETPGDTHELGTPAT
+1074 ETPADTHELGVPTT
-1088 DQQLE
+1088 EGQLE

-1100 ADQART
+1100 AEQARA
-1106 RSGTAND
+1106 RPGTAND
-1113 TPVHDDLGRG
+1113 TPVHDDLARAAG
-1123 AGRGPG
+1123 GRGPD
-1129 PAGGS
+1129 PDPDLLPWMEPGS
-1134 GRHPS
+1134 ELAAQWAAL
-1139 LEDLRRAVLGPVEER
+1139 LERTR
-1154 PADPPVADPADP
+1154 PAAQLRE
-1166 ADAWARLKGEAAAED
+1166 AWS
-1181 RPVAELRAAWT
+1181 
-1192 EQARAAEQLAALE
+1192 EQARAAEKLAALE
-1205 PRLARARGDAARAAK
+1205 PRLAAARADAARERR
-1220 AEVVLAPLRGQLQTA
+1220 AEQVLAPLRDQLETA
-1235 RDAQAAAEQAAA
+1235 RTARQAADQAAGPAEQAL
-1247 AGEQTLA
+1247 T
-1254 GRAEQLRAELARAW
+1254 GRAGQIAAELSQAW
-1268 DAERPGAGDAART
+1268 QDQRPAAREAANR
-1281 VRAGAGRLG
+1281 VQAGPGRLG
-1290 LRRGQ
+1290 IRRGQ
-1295 VRVARQQL
+1295 VRAAQAHL
-1303 AGWAERWRPVVGE
+1303 AGWANTWRPVLGPSRLAGDQVAGF
-1316 LERGSDGVV
+1316 
-1325 GYAAAHPAND
+1325 ATAHPAND
-1335 RVGGSIARYAADR
+1335 QVGQPIAGYARAQAEAELPEQARLLGAADQAGR
-1348 VRAEAPEHA
+1348 DADTTAAAYTQATDAARHRLNVQRAAGGYRHLAGDVNRLDGQTRAARARLDTANE
-1357 QVLASAQQAR
+1357 QVAACAADPAITSKPDPAGFLAS
-1367 RVAEDAQAAFT
+1367 T
-1378 RTAETALRPH
+1378 
-1388 PARLAAG
+1388 
-1395 EPDLSGQVGALGEQ
+1395 
-1409 TQAARTRLAA
+1409 
-1419 ATERVAALSADPTIT
+1419 
-1434 SRSDPAAFLAAEHTA
+1434 HTA
-1449 WSWRDQALRQQ
+1449 WGQEDQAAQQ
-1460 AAARARQAAQQQA
+1460 AAARTRQAGQQQA
-1473 EQDARRA
+1473 DQQRADQNAARRA
-1480 RARNHELNQQPGRRQ
+1480 RARNDLNQHPGRRR
-1495 GPRLGR
+1495 GPRM

>member
-50 RGLAEVGITP
+50 RGLAEVGIAA
-60 GSVLDETQ
+60 GSVLDEGQ

-93 VYDEAKVALAPLVHA
+93 VFEDAKVALAPLVHA
-108 VEAAAVARGV
+108 VEAAAVHRGV
-118 HPDGL
+118 HPEAL
-123 FASVKVGRAYGRAVR
+123 FGSVKVGRAYGRAVR
-138 AVVNDGDGAV
+138 AVVNDGDAAM
-148 LRADDAGRIADAVG
+148 LRADDAGQIADAAG
-162 LDVAAVWGTGVYAA
+162 LDVEAVWGAGVYAA

-184 RAVPGPDGKS
+184 RTVTGADGKS
-194 AERLVPRR
+194 VERLVPRR

-236 QVYTAQVGATF
+236 GVYTAQVGATF

-262 GEGKSAQTVRGSG
+262 GEGRTAQTVRGSG

-420 ATLRSIWQEEAR
+420 ATLRSIWQAEAR
-432 TLGVDPDRLAASA
+432 TLGVDPDRLAAAA
-445 LPLAA
+445 LPLAGI
-450 TRGAAAG
+450 GAWTAG
-457 GPPAGE
+457 GQPAGE
-463 DEQAEQQAELLAD
+463 DQEQRLLTN
-476 VVGRLTDPEHGLT
+476 VLNRLTDPDHGLT

-495 TRVDA
+495 TRIDA

-505 DALPGGAGDV
+505 DALPAGAADV
-515 AEIEGLCDRALSAA
+515 AEIEGLCDRALGAA
-529 GIVAL
+529 GIVPL
-534 PDPPGT
+534 PDPPGA
-540 RQTVAPAAGLERSAA
+540 RQTVPAAAAPAAGLERSAA
-555 QQQSEDGQV
+555 QQQGEDGQV

-590 DVVAAERVILS
+590 DVLAAERVILT
-601 AAAGSGPGQ
+601 AAAGFGPGQ

-634 LSGEQAAVVGRL
+634 LSGEQAAVVERL
-646 VTSDRMIDAV
+646 VTSDRMLDAV

-661 TGKTTLMRAARTA
+661 TGKTTLLRAARTA

-681 VAGATTAAVAAQNL
+681 VAGAATAAVAAQNL
-695 QLESGIDSRTVAQ
+695 QTESGIEARTVAQ
-708 WVREIGVGDA
+708 WVREIDVGDA
-718 ARAALAGG
+718 TRAALAGG
-726 TITDPELLAQAQRD
+726 QLTDPGVLAQAQRD
-740 AALPGLAGVDVLVLD
+740 AGLPGLAGVDVLVLD

-787 LRGVGCGSLFARVHQ
+787 LRGVGCGSLFARVHE

-830 RYAHA
+830 RYAQA

-848 ETGEQAVTAMVASWM
+848 ETGEQAVTAMVACWM

-890 RLNDAAQAVRAAT
+890 RLNEAAQAVRAAT

-908 EHVYEVKAGRSL
+908 EHVFEVKGGRSL
-920 RLRRGDH
+920 RLRQGDH

-950 GIVEHI
+950 GVVEAI
-956 DTAPGSRDSNSGGDS
+956 DTGGS
-971 VGGDSDCGAVRVAW
+971 VQVAW

-990 DGLVTHRATLS
+990 DGHDTCRAKLS
-1001 AEFVGAGGLSLG
+1001 PEFIGGGGLSLG

-1022 GLTVAGDWALP
+1022 GLTVAADWALP
-1033 DGTRQGGTVLVHA
+1033 GGTRQGGTVLVHA

-1074 ETPGDTHELGTPAT
+1074 ETPGETHDLGIPTT

-1100 ADQART
+1100 AEQART
-1106 RSGTAND
+1106 RPATAND
-1113 TPVHDDLGRG
+1113 TPVHDDLGHG
-1123 AGRGPG
+1123 AGRGPTR
-1129 PAGGS
+1129 AGQAERAS
-1134 GRHPS
+1134 G
-1139 LEDLRRAVLGPVEER
+1139 LEDLRRAVLGPVEDG
-1154 PADPPVADPADP
+1154 PATGSAAGSEQEGTEPAG
-1166 ADAWARLKGEAAAED
+1166 K
-1181 RPVAELRAAWT
+1181 
-1192 EQARAAEQLAALE
+1192 EQAR
-1205 PRLARARGDAARAAK
+1205 RRAAR
-1220 AEVVLAPLRGQLQTA
+1220 
-1235 RDAQAAAEQAAA
+1235 
-1247 AGEQTLA
+1247 
-1254 GRAEQLRAELARAW
+1254 
-1268 DAERPGAGDAART
+1268 
-1281 VRAGAGRLG
+1281 
-1290 LRRGQ
+1290 LRRQ
-1295 VRVARQQL
+1295 
-1303 AGWAERWRPVVGE
+1303 
-1316 LERGSDGVV
+1316 
-1325 GYAAAHPAND
+1325 
-1335 RVGGSIARYAADR
+1335 
-1348 VRAEAPEHA
+1348 
-1357 QVLASAQQAR
+1357 
-1367 RVAEDAQAAFT
+1367 
-1378 RTAETALRPH
+1378 
-1388 PARLAAG
+1388 
-1395 EPDLSGQVGALGEQ
+1395 
-1409 TQAARTRLAA
+1409 
-1419 ATERVAALSADPTIT
+1419 
-1434 SRSDPAAFLAAEHTA
+1434 
-1449 WSWRDQALRQQ
+1449 QALRL
-1460 AAARARQAAQQQA
+1460 ALGR
-1473 EQDARRA
+1473 
-1480 RARNHELNQQPGRRQ
+1480 GRRM
-1495 GPRLGR
+1495 

>member
-1 VAYVTPIGSAPA
+1 MAYVTPIGSAPA

-25 GRPGVEQARF
+25 GRPEVEQARF

-50 RGLAEVGITP
+50 RGLAEVGITA

-82 TGERLVEPKLA
+82 SGERLVEPKLA
-93 VYDEAKVALAPLVHA
+93 VFADAKVPLALLVHA

-118 HPDGL
+118 HPEAL
-123 FASVKVGRAYGRAVR
+123 FGAVKVGRAYGRAVR
-138 AVVNDGDGAV
+138 AVVNDGDGAM
-148 LRADDAGRIADAVG
+148 LRADDAGRIADAAG
-162 LDVAAVWGTGVYAA
+162 LDVEAVWGAGVYAA

-184 RAVPGPDGKS
+184 KTVTGPDGKTV
-194 AERLVPRR
+194 EQLVPRR
-202 RVVGNMGYDVSFTLP
+202 KVVGNMGYDVSFTLP

-228 ETTAAAVE
+228 ETTAASIE
-236 QVYTAQVGATF
+236 RVYTAQVAATF
-247 DWLEGQTAYGMRGHH
+247 DWLETQTAYGMRGRH
-262 GEGKSAQTVRGSG
+262 GEGKSAQTVAGSG

-300 VHVTIANMTRGSDGG
+300 VHVTVANMTRGTDGG

-341 RRRLAEQFGVS
+341 RRRLVEQFGVE
-352 FARSQRTGAWEVAA
+352 FVRSERTGAWEVAA

-414 HTAAPD
+414 ATAAPD
-420 ATLRSIWQEEAR
+420 ATLRSIWQAEAR
-432 TLGVDPDRLAASA
+432 TLGVDPDRLAAAA
-445 LPLAA
+445 LP
-450 TRGAAAG
+450 GAAVLPGAG
-457 GPPAGE
+457 AAVSGPSPE
-463 DEQAEQQAELLAD
+463 DEQADRQAELLAGVLD
-476 VVGRLTDPEHGLT
+476 RLTDPEQGLT

-505 DALPGGAGDV
+505 DALPAGAADV
-515 AEIEGLCDRALSAA
+515 AEIEGLCDRALTAA
-529 GIVAL
+529 GIVPL
-534 PDPPGT
+534 PDPPGARHT
-540 RQTVAPAAGLERSAA
+540 LAPVAGLERSAA
-555 QQQSEDGQV
+555 QHQGEDGQV
-564 LAAAGNA
+564 LAGAGNA

-590 DVVAAERVILS
+590 DVVAAERVILT

-634 LSGEQAAVVGRL
+634 LSGEQAAVVLRL
-646 VTSDRMIDAV
+646 VTSDRMLDAV

-661 TGKTTLMRAARTA
+661 TGKTTLMRTARTA
-674 WEAEGYT
+674 WEAEGLA
-681 VAGATTAAVAAQNL
+681 VAGAATAAVAAQNL
-695 QLESGIDSRTVAQ
+695 ALESGIASLTVAQ
-708 WVREIGVGDA
+708 WVHRI
-718 ARAALAGG
+718 RAG
-726 TITDPELLAQAQRD
+726 E
-740 AALPGLAGVDVLVLD
+740 GLAGVDVLVLD

-767 LYTAA
+767 LYQAA
-772 ARSGTK
+772 AAAGTK
-778 LVEVGDPKQ
+778 LVEVGDPRQ

-816 SEDERAAIAAWRDG
+816 SEDERSAIAAWRDG
-830 RYAHA
+830 RYAQA

-848 ETGEQAVTAMVASWM
+848 ETGEQAVTAMVACWM
-863 AQRAGAPDAHAEMRG
+863 VQRAGAPDAHAEMRG

-890 RLNDAAQAVRAAT
+890 RLNDVAQAVRAAV

-908 EHVYEVKAGRSL
+908 EHVYEVKAGRSV
-920 RLRRGDH
+920 RLRAGDH

-956 DTAPGSRDSNSGGDS
+956 DTASGSHADSGGESD
-971 VGGDSDCGAVRVAW
+971 GDSGASSAVRVAW

-990 DGLVTHRATLS
+990 DGLATHRATLS
-1001 AEFVGAGGLSLG
+1001 AQFVGAGGLSLG

-1022 GLTVAGDWALP
+1022 GLTVAADWALA

-1074 ETPGDTHELGTPAT
+1074 ETPGDTHELGLPET
-1088 DQQLE
+1088 DDQLE
-1093 RRVVAGL
+1093 RRVVAAL
-1100 ADQART
+1100 AEQART
-1106 RSGTAND
+1106 RPGTAND
-1113 TPVHDDLGRG
+1113 TPVHDDLGR
-1123 AGRGPG
+1123 
-1129 PAGGS
+1129 
-1134 GRHPS
+1134 
-1139 LEDLRRAVLGPVEER
+1139 
-1154 PADPPVADPADP
+1154 
-1166 ADAWARLKGEAAAED
+1166 AAAPRAPLTSAAPALD
-1181 RPVAELRAAWT
+1181 ASMSWDEL
-1192 EQARAAEQLAALE
+1192 
-1205 PRLARARGDAARAAK
+1205 K
-1220 AEVVLAPLRGQLQTA
+1220 AEVVGRPAAPAGTNDGSSSSGTEDRLNELEERELNHRWAALTR
-1235 RDAQAAAEQAAA
+1235 RDAPATGRGKDTDREAAKQEAQRRAAALQED
-1247 AGEQTLA
+1247 E
-1254 GRAEQLRAELARAW
+1254 
-1268 DAERPGAGDAART
+1268 
-1281 VRAGAGRLG
+1281 
-1290 LRRGQ
+1290 
-1295 VRVARQQL
+1295 
-1303 AGWAERWRPVVGE
+1303 
-1316 LERGSDGVV
+1316 
-1325 GYAAAHPAND
+1325 
-1335 RVGGSIARYAADR
+1335 
-1348 VRAEAPEHA
+1348 
-1357 QVLASAQQAR
+1357 AR
-1367 RVAEDAQAAFT
+1367 RRQ
-1378 RTAETALRPH
+1378 H
-1388 PARLAAG
+1388 
-1395 EPDLSGQVGALGEQ
+1395 
-1409 TQAARTRLAA
+1409 
-1419 ATERVAALSADPTIT
+1419 
-1434 SRSDPAAFLAAEHTA
+1434 SR
-1449 WSWRDQALRQQ
+1449 
-1460 AAARARQAAQQQA
+1460 
-1473 EQDARRA
+1473 
-1480 RARNHELNQQPGRRQ
+1480 
-1495 GPRLGR
+1495 GPRL

>member
-13 QVEYRLTAHHGC
+13 QVEYRLTQAHGC
-25 GRPGVEQARF
+25 GRAEAAETRF

-50 RGLAEVGITP
+50 RGLAEVGIAA
-60 GSVLDETQ
+60 GSVLDEGQ
-68 FDAARALMAGLDPR
+68 FNAARALMAGLDPR

-93 VYDEAKVALAPLVHA
+93 VYEDAKVALAPLVHA

-118 HPDGL
+118 HPEAL
-123 FASVKVGRAYGRAVR
+123 FGAVKVGRAYGRAVR

-148 LRADDAGRIADAVG
+148 LRADDAGRIADAAG
-162 LDVAAVWGTGVYAA
+162 LDVESVWGPGVYAA

-184 RAVPGPDGKS
+184 KTVTGSDGKTT
-194 AERLVPRR
+194 EHLVPRR

-228 ETTAAAVE
+228 ETAAAGIE
-236 QVYTAQVGATF
+236 QLYTAGVAATF
-247 DWLEGQTAYGMRGHH
+247 DWLEAQTAYGMRGHH
-262 GEGKSAQTVRGSG
+262 GDGKTAQTVRGSG

-300 VHVTIANMTRGSDGG
+300 VHVTIANMTRGDDGG

-341 RRRLAEQFGVS
+341 RRRLVVEFGVT
-352 FARSQRTGAWEVAA
+352 FARSERTGAWEVAA

-420 ATLRSIWQEEAR
+420 ATLRSIWQAEAR
-432 TLGVDPDRLAASA
+432 TLGVDPDRLAAAA
-445 LPLAA
+445 LL
-450 TRGAAAG
+450 GAASAG
-457 GPPAGE
+457 GQP
-463 DEQAEQQAELLAD
+463 AEQDQEQLLVE
-476 VVGRLTDPEHGLT
+476 VVGRLTDPDHGLT

-505 DALPGGAGDV
+505 DALPAGAADV
-515 AEIEGLCDRALSAA
+515 AEIEGLCDRALAAA
-529 GIVAL
+529 GIVPL
-534 PDPPGT
+534 PDPPGA
-540 RQTVAPAAGLERSAA
+540 RQTLAPVAGPEQATALAPG
-555 QQQSEDGQV
+555 QQGEDGQV
-564 LAAAGNA
+564 PAAAGNA

-590 DVVAAERVILS
+590 DVVAAERVILT
-601 AAAGSGPGQ
+601 AAAGSRPGQ
-610 GGPRVMTSTAALARQ
+610 GGPRVMTSTATLARQ
-625 AVEAGQGFA
+625 AAEAGQGFA
-634 LSGEQAAVVGRL
+634 LSDEQAAVVERL
-646 VTSDRMIDAV
+646 VTGDRMLDAV

-661 TGKTTLMRAARTA
+661 TGKTTLLRAARTA

-681 VAGATTAAVAAQNL
+681 VAGAATAAVAAQNL
-695 QLESGIDSRTVAQ
+695 ALESGIEARTVAQ
-708 WVREIGVGDA
+708 WVHRIRTGE
-718 ARAALAGG
+718 
-726 TITDPELLAQAQRD
+726 
-740 AALPGLAGVDVLVLD
+740 GLAGVDVLVLD

-787 LRGVGCGSLFARVHQ
+787 LRGVGCGSLFARVHE
-802 LVGGMELT
+802 LVGGAELT

-816 SEDERAAIAAWRDG
+816 EQDERAAIAAWRDG
-830 RYAHA
+830 RYTQA
-835 LSSWAGRG
+835 LSSWADRG

-848 ETGEQAVTAMVASWM
+848 EIGEQAVTAMVACWM

-890 RLNDAAQAVRAAT
+890 RLNDAAQAVRAAA

-908 EHVYEVKAGRSL
+908 EHTYEVKGGRSL
-920 RLRRGDH
+920 RLREGDH

-950 GIVEHI
+950 GVVEAI
-956 DTAPGSRDSNSGGDS
+956 DTAPDSRDSNSSGDS
-971 VGGDSDCGAVRVAW
+971 GANSAARVAW

-1022 GLTVAGDWALP
+1022 GLTVAADWALP
-1033 DGTRQGGTVLVHA
+1033 GGTRQGGTVLVHA

-1074 ETPGDTHELGTPAT
+1074 ETPADTHELGIPTT

-1093 RRVVAGL
+1093 QRVVAGL
-1100 ADQART
+1100 AEQART
-1106 RSGTAND
+1106 RPGTAND
-1113 TPVHDDLGRG
+1113 RPVHDDLGRG
-1123 AGRGPG
+1123 AGREPARAGRAAPDPDLAELRKAVMGP
-1129 PAGGS
+1129 PDD
-1134 GRHPS
+1134 
-1139 LEDLRRAVLGPVEER
+1139 E
-1154 PADPPVADPADP
+1154 PADSF
-1166 ADAWARLKGEAAAED
+1166 DAWARLKALVTDED
-1181 RPVAELRAAWT
+1181 RPVAGLREAWT
-1192 EQARAAEQLAALE
+1192 EQARAAEHLAALE
-1205 PRLARARGDAARAAK
+1205 PRLARAQADAARAAK

-1235 RDAQAAAEQAAA
+1235 RDAQAAAEQAVAA
-1247 AGEQTLA
+1247 AEQTLA

-1281 VRAGAGRLG
+1281 VRAGVGRLG

-1295 VRVARQQL
+1295 VRAARQQL
-1303 AGWAERWRPVVGE
+1303 QDWAGRWRPVVGE

-1357 QVLASAQQAR
+1357 QVLARAQQAR
-1367 RVAEDAQAAFT
+1367 WVTEDAQAVFT
-1378 RTAETALRPH
+1378 RAAETAQRPH

-1409 TQAARTRLAA
+1409 TQVARTRLTA

-1434 SRSDPAAFLAAEHTA
+1434 SRPDPAAFLAAEHTV
-1449 WSWRDQALRQQ
+1449 WSWRDQALRRQ
-1460 AAARARQAAQQQA
+1460 AAARARQAAEQQA
-1473 EQDARRA
+1473 EQNASRA
-1480 RARNHELNQQPGRRQ
+1480 RARNHEINQQPGRRQ

>member
-1 VAYVTPIGSAPA
+1 
-13 QVEYRLTAHHGC
+13 VEYRLTQAHGC
-25 GRPGVEQARF
+25 GRAETVETRF

-50 RGLAEVGITP
+50 RGLAEVGITA
-60 GSVLDETQ
+60 GSVLDEGQ

-82 TGERLVEPKLA
+82 SGERLVEPKLA
-93 VYDEAKVALAPLVHA
+93 VYEDAKVPLAPLVHA
-108 VEAAAVARGV
+108 VEAAALSRGV
-118 HPDGL
+118 HPEAL
-123 FASVKVGRAYGRAVR
+123 FSSVKVGKSYGRAVR

-162 LDVAAVWGTGVYAA
+162 LDVESVWGPGVYAA
-176 AVGNLTET
+176 TVGNLTET
-184 RAVPGPDGKS
+184 KTVPGADGKS
-194 AERLVPRR
+194 VERLVPRR

-228 ETTAAAVE
+228 ETTTAGIE
-236 QVYTAQVGATF
+236 QLYTAQVGATF

-262 GEGKSAQTVRGSG
+262 GEGKTAQTVRGSG

-289 GDRVV
+289 GERVV

-300 VHVTIANMTRGSDGG
+300 VHVTVANMTRGSDGG

-341 RRRLAEQFGVS
+341 RRRLSEQFGVT
-352 FARSQRTGAWEVAA
+352 FARSERTGAWEVAA

-420 ATLRSIWQEEAR
+420 ATLRSIWQAEAR
-432 TLGVDPDRLAASA
+432 TLGVDPDRLAAAS
-445 LPLAA
+445 LPGA
-450 TRGAAAG
+450 GAAG
-457 GPPAGE
+457 RPLGE
-463 DEQAEQQAELLAD
+463 DDQRERQAELLAD

-495 TRVDA
+495 TRIDA

-505 DALPGGAGDV
+505 DALPAGAGDV
-515 AEIEGLCDRALSAA
+515 AEIEGLCDRALAAA

-534 PDPPGT
+534 PDPPGA
-540 RQTVAPAAGLERSAA
+540 RQTIAPAAGLEPAA
-555 QQQSEDGQV
+555 GQQQAQDQDGPV
-564 LAAAGNA
+564 LAPAGNA

-590 DVVAAERVILS
+590 DVVAAERAILT
-601 AAAGSGPGQ
+601 AAAASRPGQ

-634 LSGEQAAVVGRL
+634 LSEEQAEVAVRL
-646 VTSDRMIDAV
+646 VTSDRMLEAV

-681 VAGATTAAVAAQNL
+681 VAGAATAAVAAQNL
-695 QLESGIDSRTVAQ
+695 QTESGIDSRTVAQ

-726 TITDPELLAQAQRD
+726 TVTDPELLGQAQRD

-767 LYTAA
+767 LYGAA

-778 LVEVGDPKQ
+778 LVEVGDPQQ

-816 SEDERAAIAAWRDG
+816 SEDERAAIAAWRAG
-830 RYAHA
+830 RYTQA
-835 LSSWAGRG
+835 LTSWAGRG

-848 ETGEQAVTAMVASWM
+848 ETGEQAVTAMVACWM

-908 EHVYEVKAGRSL
+908 EQVYEVKAGRSV
-920 RLRRGDH
+920 RLRQGDH

-956 DTAPGSRDSNSGGDS
+956 DTPPAGARGGRGDGRGGDS
-971 VGGDSDCGAVRVAW
+971 GGGGSDSGAVRVVW
-985 QQQGP
+985 QQHGA
-990 DGLVTHRATLS
+990 DGLLTHRATLS
-1001 AEFVGAGGLSLG
+1001 EQFVGAGGLSLG

-1022 GLTVAGDWALP
+1022 GLTVTADWALP
-1033 DGTRQGGTVLVHA
+1033 GGTRQGGTVLVHA

-1074 ETPGDTHELGTPAT
+1074 ESVVDTHERGIPGT
-1088 DQQLE
+1088 DEQ
-1093 RRVVAGL
+1093 RVSRVVAGL
-1100 ADQART
+1100 ARQART
-1106 RSGTAND
+1106 RPGTAND
-1113 TPVHDDLGRG
+1113 TPVHDDLGPG
-1123 AGRGPG
+1123 AGRGPTR
-1129 PAGGS
+1129 AGQAELAS
-1134 GRHPS
+1134 G
-1139 LEDLRRAVLGPVEER
+1139 LEDLRRAVLGAVEDG
-1154 PADPPVADPADP
+1154 PATGSAADSEQEGTEPAG
-1166 ADAWARLKGEAAAED
+1166 K
-1181 RPVAELRAAWT
+1181 
-1192 EQARAAEQLAALE
+1192 EQAR
-1205 PRLARARGDAARAAK
+1205 RRAAR
-1220 AEVVLAPLRGQLQTA
+1220 
-1235 RDAQAAAEQAAA
+1235 
-1247 AGEQTLA
+1247 
-1254 GRAEQLRAELARAW
+1254 
-1268 DAERPGAGDAART
+1268 
-1281 VRAGAGRLG
+1281 
-1290 LRRGQ
+1290 LRR
-1295 VRVARQQL
+1295 
-1303 AGWAERWRPVVGE
+1303 E
-1316 LERGSDGVV
+1316 
-1325 GYAAAHPAND
+1325 
-1335 RVGGSIARYAADR
+1335 
-1348 VRAEAPEHA
+1348 
-1357 QVLASAQQAR
+1357 
-1367 RVAEDAQAAFT
+1367 
-1378 RTAETALRPH
+1378 
-1388 PARLAAG
+1388 
-1395 EPDLSGQVGALGEQ
+1395 
-1409 TQAARTRLAA
+1409 
-1419 ATERVAALSADPTIT
+1419 
-1434 SRSDPAAFLAAEHTA
+1434 
-1449 WSWRDQALRQQ
+1449 QALRL
-1460 AAARARQAAQQQA
+1460 ALGR
-1473 EQDARRA
+1473 
-1480 RARNHELNQQPGRRQ
+1480 GRRM
-1495 GPRLGR
+1495 

>member
-1 VAYVTPIGSAPA
+1 MAYVTPIGSAAA

-25 GRPGVEQARF
+25 GRPEVEQARF

-50 RGLAEVGITP
+50 RGLADVGITA

-93 VYDEAKVALAPLVHA
+93 VFDDAKVALAPLVHA

-123 FASVKVGRAYGRAVR
+123 FVSVKGGRAYGRAVR

-148 LRADDAGRIADAVG
+148 LRADDAGRIADAAG
-162 LDVAAVWGTGVYAA
+162 LDVEAVWGAGVYAA
-176 AVGNLTET
+176 AVGNLTEAPT
-184 RAVPGPDGKS
+184 VAGPDGKGV
-194 AERLVPRR
+194 ERLVPRR

-228 ETTAAAVE
+228 EDTAMAVE
-236 QVYTAQVGATF
+236 AVYTAGVGATF

-262 GEGKSAQTVRGSG
+262 GEGKTAQTVRGSG

-289 GDRVV
+289 GERMV

-300 VHVTIANMTRGSDGG
+300 VHVTVANMTRGSDGG

-341 RRRLAEQFGVS
+341 RRRLVVEFGVQ
-352 FARSQRTGAWEVAA
+352 FARSERTGAWEVAA

-414 HTAAPD
+414 ATAAPD
-420 ATLRSIWQEEAR
+420 ATLRSIWQAEAR
-432 TLGVDPDRLAASA
+432 TLGVDPDRLAAAA
-445 LPLAA
+445 LP
-450 TRGAAAG
+450 GAAVLPGAG
-457 GPPAGE
+457 AAVSGPSAE
-463 DEQAEQQAELLAD
+463 DEQADRQAELLAG

-505 DALPGGAGDV
+505 DALPAGAADV
-515 AEIEGLCDRALSAA
+515 AEIEGLCDRALTAA
-529 GIVAL
+529 GIVPL
-534 PDPPGT
+534 PDPPGA
-540 RQTVAPAAGLERSAA
+540 RQTLAPVVGLERGAA
-555 QQQSEDGQV
+555 EQQGEDGQV

-590 DVVAAERVILS
+590 DVVAAERVILT

-634 LSGEQAAVVGRL
+634 LSGEQAAVVLRL
-646 VTSDRMIDAV
+646 VTSDRMLDAV

-661 TGKTTLMRAARTA
+661 TGKTTLMRTARTA

-681 VAGATTAAVAAQNL
+681 VAGAATAAVAAQNL
-695 QLESGIDSRTVAQ
+695 QLESGIEARTVAQ
-708 WVREIGVGDA
+708 WVREIRAGDE
-718 ARAALAGG
+718 ARAALASGQL
-726 TITDPELLAQAQRD
+726 TDPGVLAQAQRD
-740 AALPGLAGVDVLVLD
+740 AALSGLAGVDVLVLD

-772 ARSGTK
+772 GRAGTK

-787 LRGVGCGSLFARVHQ
+787 LRGVGCGSLFARVHE

-816 SEDERAAIAAWRDG
+816 EQDERAAIAAWRDG
-830 RYAHA
+830 RYTQA

-863 AQRAGAPDAHAEMRG
+863 DQRTGAPDPHAEMRG

-903 GELGP
+903 GELGK
-908 EHVYEVKAGRSL
+908 EHAYEVKAGRSV
-920 RLRRGDH
+920 RLRAGDH

-950 GIVEHI
+950 GVVEAI
-956 DTAPGSRDSNSGGDS
+956 DTGGS
-971 VGGDSDCGAVRVAW
+971 VQVAW

-990 DGLVTHRATLS
+990 DGHDTRRAKLS
-1001 AEFVGAGGLSLG
+1001 PEFIGGGGLSLA

-1022 GLTVAGDWALP
+1022 GLTVAADWALP

-1074 ETPGDTHELGTPAT
+1074 ETPADTHDLGTPAT

-1100 ADQART
+1100 AEQART
-1106 RSGTAND
+1106 RSATAND

-1123 AGRGPG
+1123 ANGRAPEPG
-1129 PAGGS
+1129 
-1134 GRHPS
+1134 
-1139 LEDLRRAVLGPVEER
+1139 LEDLRRAVLGPVEDR
-1154 PADPPVADPADP
+1154 PAAGPA
-1166 ADAWARLKGEAAAED
+1166 AGSEQEGS
-1181 RPVAELRAAWT
+1181 
-1192 EQARAAEQLAALE
+1192 EQAR
-1205 PRLARARGDAARAAK
+1205 RRAAR
-1220 AEVVLAPLRGQLQTA
+1220 
-1235 RDAQAAAEQAAA
+1235 
-1247 AGEQTLA
+1247 
-1254 GRAEQLRAELARAW
+1254 
-1268 DAERPGAGDAART
+1268 
-1281 VRAGAGRLG
+1281 
-1290 LRRGQ
+1290 RR
-1295 VRVARQQL
+1295 R
-1303 AGWAERWRPVVGE
+1303 E
-1316 LERGSDGVV
+1316 
-1325 GYAAAHPAND
+1325 
-1335 RVGGSIARYAADR
+1335 
-1348 VRAEAPEHA
+1348 
-1357 QVLASAQQAR
+1357 
-1367 RVAEDAQAAFT
+1367 
-1378 RTAETALRPH
+1378 
-1388 PARLAAG
+1388 
-1395 EPDLSGQVGALGEQ
+1395 
-1409 TQAARTRLAA
+1409 
-1419 ATERVAALSADPTIT
+1419 
-1434 SRSDPAAFLAAEHTA
+1434 
-1449 WSWRDQALRQQ
+1449 QALRQQ
-1460 AAARARQAAQQQA
+1460 Q
-1473 EQDARRA
+1473 
-1480 RARNHELNQQPGRRQ
+1480 GR
-1495 GPRLGR
+1495 GPRM

>member
-1 VAYVTPIGSAPA
+1 VAYVTPIGSAAA
-13 QVEYRLTAHHGC
+13 QVEYRLTQAHGC
-25 GRPGVEQARF
+25 GRAEAAETRF

-50 RGLAEVGITP
+50 RGLVEVGITP
-60 GSVLDETQ
+60 GSVLDESQ

-93 VYDEAKVALAPLVHA
+93 VYDDAKVALAPLVHA

-118 HPDGL
+118 HPEAL
-123 FASVKVGRAYGRAVR
+123 FASVKVGKSYGRAVR
-138 AVVNDGDGAV
+138 AVVNDGDGAM
-148 LRADDAGRIADAVG
+148 LRADDAGRIADAAG
-162 LDVAAVWGTGVYAA
+162 LDVESVWGPGVYAA

-184 RAVPGPDGKS
+184 RTVTGADGKTT
-194 AERLVPRR
+194 ERLVPRR
-202 RVVGNMGYDVSFTLP
+202 RVVGNLGYDVSFTLP

-228 ETTAAAVE
+228 ESTAASVE
-236 QVYTAQVGATF
+236 QLYTAGVGATF

-300 VHVTIANMTRGSDGG
+300 VHVTIANMTRGLDGG

-341 RRRLAEQFGVS
+341 RRRLVEQFGVE
-352 FARSQRTGAWEVAA
+352 FARSERTGAWEVAA

-414 HTAAPD
+414 ATAAPD

-432 TLGVDPDRLAASA
+432 TLGVDPDRLAAQA
-445 LPLAA
+445 LPLAPS
-450 TRGAAAG
+450 RGG
-457 GPPAGE
+457 T
-463 DEQAEQQAELLAD
+463 AEQGAVQQSQVRDQEQLLAD

-505 DALPGGAGDV
+505 DALPGGAADV
-515 AEIEGLCDRALSAA
+515 TEIEGICDRALGAA

-534 PDPPGT
+534 PDPPGA
-540 RQTVAPAAGLERSAA
+540 RQTPAPAAGLEQATA
-555 QQQSEDGQV
+555 LAPGQQGEDDPV

-601 AAAGSGPGQ
+601 AAAGSRPGQ

-625 AVEAGQGFA
+625 AVEAGQGFV
-634 LSGEQAAVVGRL
+634 LSGEQAAVVERL
-646 VTSDRMIDAV
+646 VTSDRMLDAV

-674 WEAEGYT
+674 WEAEGLV
-681 VAGATTAAVAAQNL
+681 VAGAATAAVAAQNL
-695 QLESGIDSRTVAQ
+695 HVESGIEARTVAQ

-726 TITDPELLAQAQRD
+726 TITDPELLGQAQRN
-740 AALPGLAGVDVLVLD
+740 AGLPGLSGVDVLVLD
-755 EANLTDDRDRAA
+755 EANLTDDRDRAV
-767 LYTAA
+767 LYRAA

-802 LVGGMELT
+802 LVGGAELT

-816 SEDERAAIAAWRDG
+816 EQDERAAIAAWRDG
-830 RYAHA
+830 RYTQA

-848 ETGEQAVTAMVASWM
+848 ETGEQAVTAMVACWM
-863 AQRAGAPDAHAEMRG
+863 GQRAGAPDAHAEMRG

-890 RLNDAAQAVRAAT
+890 RLNGAAQAVRAAA
-903 GELGP
+903 GELGL
-908 EHVYEVKAGRSL
+908 EHHFEVKGGRSL
-920 RLRRGDH
+920 RLRQGDH

-950 GIVEHI
+950 GVVEAI
-956 DTAPGSRDSNSGGDS
+956 DTGGS
-971 VGGDSDCGAVRVAW
+971 VQVAW

-990 DGLVTHRATLS
+990 DGHDTRRAKLS
-1001 AEFVGAGGLSLG
+1001 PEFIGGGGLSLG

-1074 ETPGDTHELGTPAT
+1074 ETPADTHERGTPAT
-1088 DQQLE
+1088 DVQRA
-1093 RRVVAGL
+1093 RRVIAAL
-1100 ADQART
+1100 AEQART
-1106 RSGTAND
+1106 RPGNASD
-1113 TPVHDDLGRG
+1113 RPVHDDLGAAPTAPEAQPSRRAATTWAEIKAQLPAKAG
-1123 AGRGPG
+1123 TAQAGPGDASAAEGAAGRI
-1129 PAGGS
+1129 S
-1134 GRHPS
+1134 E
-1139 LEDLRRAVLGPVEER
+1139 LEER
-1154 PADPPVADPADP
+1154 ELLKRWVA
-1166 ADAWARLKGEAAAED
+1166 LTG
-1181 RPVAELRAAWT
+1181 
-1192 EQARAAEQLAALE
+1192 
-1205 PRLARARGDAARAAK
+1205 
-1220 AEVVLAPLRGQLQTA
+1220 
-1235 RDAQAAAEQAAA
+1235 RDLSSPTPGGTDA
-1247 AGEQTLA
+1247 AGEGSAQ
-1254 GRAEQLRAELARAW
+1254 
-1268 DAERPGAGDAART
+1268 DAQ
-1281 VRAGAGRLG
+1281 
-1290 LRRGQ
+1290 RR
-1295 VRVARQQL
+1295 
-1303 AGWAERWRPVVGE
+1303 
-1316 LERGSDGVV
+1316 
-1325 GYAAAHPAND
+1325 AAALRED
-1335 RVGGSIARYAADR
+1335 E
-1348 VRAEAPEHA
+1348 VR
-1357 QVLASAQQAR
+1357 
-1367 RVAEDAQAAFT
+1367 
-1378 RTAETALRPH
+1378 
-1388 PARLAAG
+1388 
-1395 EPDLSGQVGALGEQ
+1395 
-1409 TQAARTRLAA
+1409 
-1419 ATERVAALSADPTIT
+1419 
-1434 SRSDPAAFLAAEHTA
+1434 
-1449 WSWRDQALRQQ
+1449 
-1460 AAARARQAAQQQA
+1460 
-1473 EQDARRA
+1473 
-1480 RARNHELNQQPGRRQ
+1480 RRQ
-1495 GPRLGR
+1495 HNRGPRL

>member
-1 VAYVTPIGSAPA
+1 VAYVTPIGSAAA
-13 QVEYRLTAHHGC
+13 QVEYRLTQAHGC
-25 GRPGVEQARF
+25 GRPGVEETRF

-50 RGLAEVGITP
+50 RGLAEVGIAA
-60 GSVLDETQ
+60 GSVLDEGQ

-93 VYDEAKVALAPLVHA
+93 VFEDAKVALAPLVRA

-118 HPDGL
+118 HPEAL
-123 FASVKVGRAYGRAVR
+123 FGSVKVGRAYGRAVR

-148 LRADDAGRIADAVG
+148 LRADDAGRVADAAG
-162 LDVAAVWGTGVYAA
+162 LDVESVWGAGVYAA

-184 RAVPGPDGKS
+184 RTVTGPDGKS
-194 AERLVPRR
+194 IERLVARR

-236 QVYTAQVGATF
+236 QLYTAQVGATF

-300 VHVTIANMTRGSDGG
+300 VHVTIANMTRGADGG

-341 RRRLAEQFGVS
+341 RRRLAVEFGVS
-352 FARSQRTGAWEVAA
+352 FARSERTGAWEVAA

-420 ATLRSIWQEEAR
+420 ATLRSIWQAEAR
-432 TLGVDPDRLAASA
+432 TLGVDVDRLAAAA
-445 LPLAA
+445 LPLAGIGGR
-450 TRGAAAG
+450 TAG
-457 GPPAGE
+457 GQPAGE
-463 DEQAEQQAELLAD
+463 DEQAERQTELLAD

-505 DALPGGAGDV
+505 DALPAGAGDV
-515 AEIEGLCDRALSAA
+515 AEIEELCDRALTVA

-534 PDPPGT
+534 PDPPGA
-540 RQTVAPAAGLERSAA
+540 RQTLAPAAGLEPAA
-555 QQQSEDGQV
+555 GQQQQDQDGPV

-590 DVVAAERVILS
+590 DVVAAERVILT
-601 AAAGSGPGQ
+601 AAAGSRPGQ

-634 LSGEQAAVVGRL
+634 LSGEQAAVALRL
-646 VTSDRMIDAV
+646 LTSDRMIDAV

-674 WEAEGYT
+674 WEGEGLI
-681 VAGATTAAVAAQNL
+681 VAGAATAAVAAQNL
-695 QLESGIDSRTVAQ
+695 ALESGIEARTVAQ
-708 WVREIGVGDA
+708 WVREIRAGDA

-726 TITDPELLAQAQRD
+726 QLTDPGVLAQAQRD
-740 AALPGLAGVDVLVLD
+740 AGLPGLAGVNVLILD
-755 EANLTDDRDRAA
+755 EANLTDDRDRAT

-778 LVEVGDPKQ
+778 LVEVGDPQQ
-787 LRGVGCGSLFARVHQ
+787 LRGVGCGSLFARVHE

-830 RYAHA
+830 RYAQA

-908 EHVYEVKAGRSL
+908 EHCYEVKGGRSL
-920 RLRRGDH
+920 RLRAGDH

-956 DTAPGSRDSNSGGDS
+956 DAASGGGSAGDGGDS
-971 VGGDSDCGAVRVAW
+971 GANTAVRVAW
-985 QQQGP
+985 QQHGP
-990 DGLVTHRATLS
+990 DGLVTRRAALS
-1001 AEFVGAGGLSLG
+1001 EQFVGAGGLSLG

-1022 GLTVAGDWALP
+1022 GLTVTADWSLP
-1033 DGTRQGGTVLVHA
+1033 GGTRQGGTVLVHA

-1074 ETPGDTHELGTPAT
+1074 ETPADTHERGTPAT
-1088 DQQLE
+1088 DVQRA
-1093 RRVVAGL
+1093 RRVIAAL
-1100 ADQART
+1100 AEQART
-1106 RSGTAND
+1106 RPGNASD
-1113 TPVHDDLGRG
+1113 RPVHDDLGGAPTAPETQPSRRAATTWAEIKAQLPAREG
-1123 AGRGPG
+1123 TAPAGPGDASVAEGAAGRISELEERELLKRWVALTGRDLSSTTPGGTDAAGQG
-1129 PAGGS
+1129 PAQ
-1134 GRHPS
+1134 
-1139 LEDLRRAVLGPVEER
+1139 DAQRRA
-1154 PADPPVADPADP
+1154 
-1166 ADAWARLKGEAAAED
+1166 
-1181 RPVAELRAAWT
+1181 
-1192 EQARAAEQLAALE
+1192 AALRE
-1205 PRLARARGDAARAAK
+1205 D
-1220 AEVVLAPLRGQLQTA
+1220 EVR
-1235 RDAQAAAEQAAA
+1235 
-1247 AGEQTLA
+1247 
-1254 GRAEQLRAELARAW
+1254 
-1268 DAERPGAGDAART
+1268 
-1281 VRAGAGRLG
+1281 
-1290 LRRGQ
+1290 
-1295 VRVARQQL
+1295 
-1303 AGWAERWRPVVGE
+1303 
-1316 LERGSDGVV
+1316 
-1325 GYAAAHPAND
+1325 
-1335 RVGGSIARYAADR
+1335 
-1348 VRAEAPEHA
+1348 
-1357 QVLASAQQAR
+1357 
-1367 RVAEDAQAAFT
+1367 
-1378 RTAETALRPH
+1378 
-1388 PARLAAG
+1388 
-1395 EPDLSGQVGALGEQ
+1395 
-1409 TQAARTRLAA
+1409 
-1419 ATERVAALSADPTIT
+1419 
-1434 SRSDPAAFLAAEHTA
+1434 
-1449 WSWRDQALRQQ
+1449 
-1460 AAARARQAAQQQA
+1460 
-1473 EQDARRA
+1473 
-1480 RARNHELNQQPGRRQ
+1480 RRQ
-1495 GPRLGR
+1495 HNRGPRL